1 MATASE
7 EALRAIFEQIRD
19 ERKTHANTATRIGDA
34 FLSLLSHLDNGTF
47 LKQGDTESTE
57 YILSVTGGASAS
69 LTKLFTLETVTEQG
83 EERVTLAT
91 PLAPFKELE
100 LRDYLQIGDARLR
113 WDSERQALYVIGK
126 DGRAPV
132 GFYSTGWISAK
143 GANDSE
149 GEGGGGGG
157 LSYSRL
163 DSWEGYSDEEKGGW
177 VLSAYLGVRLYRDI
191 ENLKNGVA
199 MSYAVQGTG
208 NAITDVTRDGSR
220 WVFTRGKTF
229 SELWHTH
236 TLSDIS
242 NLHSS
247 WDAILKVAPS
257 DYVTRWP
264 TAAEV
269 GALTQSAADSRYA
282 LKTVTISAGAGLTGG
297 GNLSANRTLSL
308 AAVGTAGT
316 YTKVTVD
323 AYGRVTAHASLSAA
337 DIPTLAISKISGLQA
352 ALDKKLE
359 ATAFTELFEK
369 VTLADGTTAIRAKFG
384 LYSDKWLSA
393 KGANPNQGEGGG
405 GISYSRLDTWEG
417 YSDEEKGGWVLSAY
431 LGVRLY
437 RDIEN
442 LKSGVAMSYAVQ
454 GTGNAITDVTRDGS
468 RWVFT
473 KGKTFSELWH
483 THTLSDIS
491 NLHSSWDAVLKA
503 QKPNWLTAVSL
514 STISD
519 LHANW
524 DAILKVAPSAYVTR
538 WPTAA
543 EVGAL
548 TQTTADG
555 RYALKTVTISAGAG
569 LTGGGNLSANR
580 TLSLAAVGTAGTYTK
595 VTVDAY
601 GRVTAHASLSAADI
615 PTLSISK
622 ISGLQAA
629 LDKKLEA
636 TAFTELFEKVTLS
649 DGTVAIRAKYGLYSD
664 KWLSAKGANPNQGEG
679 GGGISYSRLDT
690 WEGYSDEE
698 KGGWVLSA
706 YLGVRLHQDIE
717 NLKSGVAMSYAV
729 QGTGN
734 AITDVTRDGSRWV
747 FTKGKTFSELGH
759 THPLSDIS
767 DLNSSWDSLLKEAPS
782 AYITRWPSW
791 TEVKDKPSTFT
802 PSSHKHV
809 KADIT
814 DFPATW
820 AWSAISGKPTTF
832 TPSAHQHPLSDISD
846 LHSSW
851 DAVLKAAPFAGVSRW
866 PSWGEVTG
874 KPTSFTPS
882 SHTHAISQVSGLQ
895 AALDAKLPAA
905 TFEELFEKVT
915 LSTGE
920 TAIRAKLGLYS
931 DKWLS
936 AKGANP
942 NQGEGG
948 GFSYTRLDTW
958 EGYDSDTM
966 DGWVLSAK
974 LGYSLYND
982 VKSLKAGAA
991 VSFTI
996 QGTGNAITDISKDGT
1011 RLVFTRGTTFALAS
1025 HQHLLSDI
1033 SDLHSSWD
1041 AALKAQKPNWLTAV
1055 SLATI
1060 SDLHSSWD
1068 ALLKAAPSAYVTRWP
1083 TWSEVSGKPTTFTPA
1098 SHTHT
1103 ISQVSDLHASW
1114 DAILKAAPSGY
1125 VTRWP
1130 SIGEVTGKQSLA
1142 IKLNGGTTEG
1152 TNLFTYN
1159 GTAAKTVNITAASIG
1174 APTKTGSGA
1183 SGTWGISISGTAAL
1197 ATRLTPTEYGS
1208 GDLDALTHGSYA
1220 TRFFYAAG
1228 GNTTA
1233 NTPNGSDGFGLFVM
1247 RTAAGYTGQILMSP
1261 YGVLYTRYNGNN
1273 AWSAWRTVLDTDN
1286 YAATLDGRYLRTV
1299 SIATITD
1306 LHSSWDALLKAQKPT
1321 TLSGYGIT
1329 DGVTTPAYT
1338 GSGNVL
1344 TAAAVSGHTITF
1356 TKGITA
1362 ALASRKVNAGNGL
1375 TGGGTLTADITLN
1388 VASANAGISV
1398 NADSIQLNTVNA
1410 LTSTDTAKPLSA
1422 AQGKKIWDFVTDL
1435 FEKVNIGT
1443 SSAPVYAIRA
1453 KYGLFSDGFVSGK
1466 GANPSAGEGGGTA
1479 YNRLDTWEGYTDELA
1494 TWVLSAG
1501 LGYSLYNDVK
1511 NLKQGAAVSL
1521 VTTGSG
1527 NAVTDIAKSGTKLTV
1542 TKGLSFLTAHQNIF
1556 PLTIQGNGTSLGKY
1570 TPNSAAKTI
1579 NITPASIGA
1588 AASSHTH
1595 SQYLTSVSLAT
1606 ISDLH
1611 SSWDAVLKVQKPN
1624 WLTAVSLATISDL
1637 HSSWDALLKAAP
1649 SAYVTRWP
1657 TAAEVGALTQSTAD
1671 GRYVNITGDTMTG
1684 DLGIGNGRSSI
1695 DGSVPYCGSSG
1706 IGSKDLTELANYK
1719 TVLGA
1724 YTDKSGT
1731 WYALISV
1738 RHRNGFGDGNSYG
1751 LYLRSVL
1758 TAPGNL
1764 MWGKQYGS
1772 STWQAERVILDSAN
1786 YTSYTVTKTGG
1797 GASGTWGIGISGNAA
1812 TASKW
1817 AAKRT
1822 ISLTGAVT
1830 GSVSLDGSGNV
1841 SLATTYAAANISA
1854 LDSRYV
1860 NVSGDTMTGLLSLS
1874 SGSAHKGARVGNVYV
1889 NAIDRALIIQ
1899 NAKEI
1904 RFGQSDNWAYND
1916 WGGLTY
1922 DHSKKYLYLGIAD
1935 GTIFQQNA
1943 GALSGGSLLTPGIGN
1958 IFVGNNTSNKVW
1970 HAGND
1975 GSGSGLDADLLDGTH
1990 KSGLF
1995 TAFSANGNSTR
2006 ITIGGTTKDLTV
2018 PYAKNCDT
2026 LDGLHGSSFM
2036 ACNGLNGISLTGG
2049 NGNTDGYRLVIQK
2062 TMTGWRIN
2070 NLVFVV
2076 ASRHNGQGILSV
2088 AFHITADSPSS
2099 YGYSI
2104 RYFGANFAMSSPFRA
2119 FYNTSTHVFRLYWH
2133 YRDYTSTAINVLRV
2147 EGFPSPS
2154 NGTWYEAMP
2163 SDNGTELTIEYNNAD
2178 TLGGTSKGG
2187 LLTALSS
2194 SSGTNLSLTVG
2205 GTTKTVADLYATAA
2219 EKLLTARTINGTS
2232 FNGTANIVTSYWGTA
2247 RNIAIA
2253 SSNGGG
2259 AGAATSVNGSANVT
2273 LKLPATITAAL
2284 SGNAATASKLQT
2296 ARTLWGRSF
2305 DGSANVS
2312 GDLSGVGNISASGVF
2327 STSKATNTY
2336 LAGNQGQALV
2346 NSTASAGAYVM
2357 LHRGCSTN
2365 GYFTLGTY
2373 QDKYLLQYTAKST
2386 VTAGNNSVTKSLTL
2400 LNEAGNS
2407 TFPGTLYAKTGI
2419 YSDGYVSAKGQNTSS
2434 DMRLKDVLGSVTL
2447 PLERIAKAPAFEFR
2461 WRDGSG
2467 ESAGSSAQYWK
2478 EALPSAVKE
2487 RGGYLE
2493 MQYGNIALLSAI
2505 SIARETMRVDR
2516 EVTRLREECRRL
2528 RRRVARLEG
2537 AAGTRHLTAT

>member
-1 MATASE
+1 MEPTITIYSIAGEAIATAIVTQEAVIHEELMTSDYVKLSWSSATGETLPAGAYIEHDGERYSLLEPYTPQAESGGEYRYEPEFQSRVMAWGKQVLPLYTYEEDGKTVKTREMDWDFTGSPADAMYMVEQAIRNETGEEWKVELSDSLPATITLSSQSGSILSALNEIASE
-7 EALRAIFEQIRD
+7 CETEWWADKGSDTLYLSRCQRGEPVALTAGGNVGVPSVTEAKDGYYTRFYVFGSTRNVTQDSGSAATNSVVNKRLTLDPATYPGGYIDAREGLLPGEIFTAILTYDDIYPSSKLE
-19 ERKTHANTATRIGDA
+19 IGDVRA
-34 FLSLLSHLDNGTF
+34 RLKYRLDSSGEKIETGADDEGNPVYEQYAIWYFQIPGLDF
-47 LKQGDTESTE
+47 DPDTIIPQKT
-57 YILSVTGGASAS
+57 LSVHFESGQLAGRDFELAYHEKASQVKDAADVAAFQVKAGDYEIIIDESEGMILPGLAYIIPQDGDKATLYNIKMPAEYTASAQAELAERALKDIARRMADNRS
-69 LTKLFTLETVTEQG
+69 YEMDSNPVAFKEDGTVLSVGQAVSYAYLGVTLETRVLMVERHLDFPWQAAIRVGNELIKGNTQQLKEEVTQASQNIDVLKAFNELSVSLSNSYANAMREMQEG
-83 EERVTLAT
+83 FASIGNMWRVDPDRENTIYSDFNA
-91 PLAPFKELE
+91 
-100 LRDYLQIGDARLR
+100 
-113 WDSERQALYVIGK
+113 YVK
-126 DGRAPV
+126 
-132 GFYSTGWISAK
+132 GWLSAK
-143 GANDSE
+143 GANDSQ
-149 GEGGGGGG
+149 GEGGGGG
-157 LSYSRL
+157 L
-163 DSWEGYSDEEKGGW
+163 
-177 VLSAYLGVRLYRDI
+177 
-191 ENLKNGVA
+191 
-199 MSYAVQGTG
+199 
-208 NAITDVTRDGSR
+208 
-220 WVFTRGKTF
+220 
-229 SELWHTH
+229 
-236 TLSDIS
+236 
-242 NLHSS
+242 
-247 WDAILKVAPS
+247 
-257 DYVTRWP
+257 
-264 TAAEV
+264 
-269 GALTQSAADSRYA
+269 
-282 LKTVTISAGAGLTGG
+282 
-297 GNLSANRTLSL
+297 
-308 AAVGTAGT
+308 
-316 YTKVTVD
+316 
-323 AYGRVTAHASLSAA
+323 
-337 DIPTLAISKISGLQA
+337 
-352 ALDKKLE
+352 
-359 ATAFTELFEK
+359 
-369 VTLADGTTAIRAKFG
+369 
-384 LYSDKWLSA
+384 
-393 KGANPNQGEGGG
+393 
-405 GISYSRLDTWEG
+405 SYSRLDTWEG

-431 LGVRLY
+431 LGYRLY
-437 RDIEN
+437 RDIN
-442 LKSGVAMSYAVQ
+442 DLKSGVAMSYAVQ
-454 GTGNAITDVTRDGS
+454 GTGNAITDVTRDS
-468 RWVFT
+468 
-473 KGKTFSELWH
+473 
-483 THTLSDIS
+483 
-491 NLHSSWDAVLKA
+491 
-503 QKPNWLTAVSL
+503 
-514 STISD
+514 
-519 LHANW
+519 
-524 DAILKVAPSAYVTR
+524 
-538 WPTAA
+538 
-543 EVGAL
+543 
-548 TQTTADG
+548 
-555 RYALKTVTISAGAG
+555 
-569 LTGGGNLSANR
+569 
-580 TLSLAAVGTAGTYTK
+580 
-595 VTVDAY
+595 
-601 GRVTAHASLSAADI
+601 
-615 PTLSISK
+615 
-622 ISGLQAA
+622 
-629 LDKKLEA
+629 
-636 TAFTELFEKVTLS
+636 
-649 DGTVAIRAKYGLYSD
+649 
-664 KWLSAKGANPNQGEG
+664 
-679 GGGISYSRLDT
+679 
-690 WEGYSDEE
+690 
-698 KGGWVLSA
+698 
-706 YLGVRLHQDIE
+706 
-717 NLKSGVAMSYAV
+717 
-729 QGTGN
+729 
-734 AITDVTRDGSRWV
+734 SRWV

-759 THPLSDIS
+759 LHKLSDIS

-832 TPSAHQHPLSDISD
+832 TPSAHQHPLSDLSD

-851 DAVLKAAPFAGVSRW
+851 DAILKAAPFAGVSRW

-895 AALDAKLPAA
+895 AALEAKLPAA
-905 TFEELFEKVT
+905 TFDELFEKVT
-915 LSTGE
+915 LESGE

-931 DKWLS
+931 DKWVS

-948 GFSYTRLDTW
+948 GFAYTRLDTW

-996 QGTGNAITDISKDGT
+996 EGTGNAITDVSKSGT
-1011 RLVFTRGTTFALAS
+1011 QLVFTRGTTFALSS
-1025 HQHLLSDI
+1025 HQHPLSNI
-1033 SDLHSSWD
+1033 SDLNSGWD
-1041 AALKAQKPNWLTAV
+1041 
-1055 SLATI
+1055 S
-1060 SDLHSSWD
+1060 
-1068 ALLKAAPSAYVTRWP
+1068 LLKTAPSSYVTRWP
-1083 TWSEVSGKPTTFTPA
+1083 SWGEVTGKPTTFTPA

-1103 ISQVSDLHASW
+1103 ISQVSDLHSSW
-1114 DAILKAAPSGY
+1114 DTLLKAAPSAY

-1142 IKLNGGTTEG
+1142 IKLNGGGTEG

-1159 GTAAKTVNITAASIG
+1159 GTAAKTINITASAVG

-1208 GDLDALTHGSYA
+1208 GDLDALTHGRYA

-1233 NTPNGSDGFGLFVM
+1233 NTPNGGDGFGLFVM
-1247 RTAAGYTGQILMSP
+1247 RTASGYTGQILMSP

-1329 DGVTTPAYT
+1329 NGVTTPAYT

-1344 TAAAVSGHTITF
+1344 TAATVSGHTITF

-1388 VASANAGISV
+1388 VASANAGITV
-1398 NADSIQLNTVNA
+1398 NADNIQLNTINA
-1410 LTSTDTAKPLSA
+1410 LTSADTVKPLSA

-1453 KYGLFSDGFVSGK
+1453 KYGLFSDEFLSAK
-1466 GANPSAGEGGGTA
+1466 GANDSEGEGGGTA
-1479 YNRLDTWEGYTDELA
+1479 YNRLDTWEGYTDALA

-1501 LGYSLYNDVK
+1501 LGHSLYNDVQS
-1511 NLKQGAAVSL
+1511 LKAGAAVSL
-1521 VTTGSG
+1521 TTQGSG

-1542 TKGLSFLTAHQNIF
+1542 TKGLTFLTAHQALHA
-1556 PLTIQGNGTSLGKY
+1556 LTIQGNGTTIGTY
-1570 TPNSAAKTI
+1570 TPNAAKTI
-1579 NITPASIGA
+1579 NITPAAIGA
-1588 AASSHTH
+1588 ATSGHTH

-1611 SSWDAVLKVQKPN
+1611 SSWDAVLKAQKPN
-1624 WLTAVSLATISDL
+1624 WLTSVSLATISDL
-1637 HSSWDALLKAAP
+1637 HANWDALLKAAP

-1706 IGSKDLTELANYK
+1706 IVSKDLTELANYK

-1738 RHRNGFGDGNSYG
+1738 RHRNGLGDGNNYG

-1758 TAPGNL
+1758 TASGNL

-1772 STWQAERVILDSAN
+1772 SSWQAERVLLDSAN

-1797 GASGTWGIGISGNAA
+1797 GASGTWGIGVSGNAA

-1817 AAKRT
+1817 QTKRT

-1874 SGSAHKGARVGNVYV
+1874 SGSNHKGAKVGNVYV

-1990 KSGLF
+1990 KNGLF

-2006 ITIGGTTKDLTV
+2006 ITIGGVTKDLTV

-2049 NGNTDGYRLVIQK
+2049 NGNTEGYRLVIQK
-2062 TMTGWRIN
+2062 TMTAWSIN

-2104 RYFGANFAMSSPFRA
+2104 RYFGANLALNAPFRA

-2133 YRDYTSTAINVLRV
+2133 YRDYTSCGINVLRV

-2154 NGTWYEAMP
+2154 NGTWYETLP

-2178 TLGGTSKGG
+2178 TIGGTSKGG

-2247 RNIAIA
+2247 RNLCIQDATA
-2253 SSNGGG
+2253 
-2259 AGAATSVNGSANVT
+2259 AHTGAAVSVNGSANAY

-2284 SGNAATASKLQT
+2284 SGNASTASKWLTARTISLGSYLSGSVSLDGSANVTLNANVLGLTSQGRKTAISGTTMPSDGLRMYEVYNNGYPCSYGNLISVKGGGAGELLLEWTGSDTTGHVRYRSKRDNGSNGWTAWGTLAFTTDNVASASKAAQLTT
-2296 ARTLWGRSF
+2296 ARTLWGQSF
-2305 DGSANVS
+2305 NGTANVS
-2312 GDLSGVGNISASGVF
+2312 GDMTGVGGITATGEIKSSSVNAFRLSAGSYGTILRNSDNNFYILVTNSGQAASGSF
-2327 STSKATNTY
+2327 NSLRPFYINLST
-2336 LAGNQGQALV
+2336 GNVVMQHRLTV
-2346 NSTASAGAYVM
+2346 NGVIE
-2357 LHRGCSTN
+2357 N
-2365 GYFTLGTY
+2365 G
-2373 QDKYLLQYTAKST
+2373 
-2386 VTAGNNSVTKSLTL
+2386 
-2400 LNEAGNS
+2400 
-2407 TFPGTLYAKTGI
+2407 TGI
-2419 YSDGYVSAKGQNTSS
+2419 FSNGYVSAKGQNTSS
-2434 DMRLKDVLGSVTL
+2434 DMRLKRVLGDVSL

-2467 ESAGSSAQYWK
+2467 ESAGSSAQYWRD
-2478 EALPSAVKE
+2478 ALPAAVRE

-2493 MQYGNIALLSAI
+2493 MQYGNIALISAI
-2505 SIARETMRVDR
+2505 SIARETLRLATRVSDHERRIR
-2516 EVTRLREECRRL
+2516 ELEAENRRL
-2528 RRRVARLEG
+2528 RAIL
-2537 AAGTRHLTAT
+2537 AA

>member
-34 FLSLLSHLDNGTF
+34 FLALLSHLDNGTF

-126 DGRAPV
+126 DGSTPV

-143 GANDSE
+143 GAND
-149 GEGGGGGG
+149 GE
-157 LSYSRL
+157 
-163 DSWEGYSDEEKGGW
+163 
-177 VLSAYLGVRLYRDI
+177 
-191 ENLKNGVA
+191 
-199 MSYAVQGTG
+199 
-208 NAITDVTRDGSR
+208 
-220 WVFTRGKTF
+220 
-229 SELWHTH
+229 
-236 TLSDIS
+236 
-242 NLHSS
+242 
-247 WDAILKVAPS
+247 
-257 DYVTRWP
+257 
-264 TAAEV
+264 
-269 GALTQSAADSRYA
+269 
-282 LKTVTISAGAGLTGG
+282 
-297 GNLSANRTLSL
+297 
-308 AAVGTAGT
+308 
-316 YTKVTVD
+316 
-323 AYGRVTAHASLSAA
+323 
-337 DIPTLAISKISGLQA
+337 
-352 ALDKKLE
+352 
-359 ATAFTELFEK
+359 
-369 VTLADGTTAIRAKFG
+369 
-384 LYSDKWLSA
+384 
-393 KGANPNQGEGGG
+393 
-405 GISYSRLDTWEG
+405 
-417 YSDEEKGGWVLSAY
+417 
-431 LGVRLY
+431 
-437 RDIEN
+437 
-442 LKSGVAMSYAVQ
+442 
-454 GTGNAITDVTRDGS
+454 
-468 RWVFT
+468 
-473 KGKTFSELWH
+473 
-483 THTLSDIS
+483 
-491 NLHSSWDAVLKA
+491 
-503 QKPNWLTAVSL
+503 
-514 STISD
+514 
-519 LHANW
+519 
-524 DAILKVAPSAYVTR
+524 
-538 WPTAA
+538 
-543 EVGAL
+543 
-548 TQTTADG
+548 
-555 RYALKTVTISAGAG
+555 
-569 LTGGGNLSANR
+569 
-580 TLSLAAVGTAGTYTK
+580 
-595 VTVDAY
+595 
-601 GRVTAHASLSAADI
+601 
-615 PTLSISK
+615 
-622 ISGLQAA
+622 
-629 LDKKLEA
+629 
-636 TAFTELFEKVTLS
+636 
-649 DGTVAIRAKYGLYSD
+649 
-664 KWLSAKGANPNQGEG
+664 GEG

-717 NLKSGVAMSYAV
+717 NLKNGVAMSYAV
-729 QGTGN
+729 TGTGN

-759 THPLSDIS
+759 THKLSDIS

-832 TPSAHQHPLSDISD
+832 TPSAHQHPLSDLSD

-851 DAVLKAAPFAGVSRW
+851 DAILKAAPFAGVSRW

-895 AALDAKLPAA
+895 SALDAKLPAA

-958 EGYDSDTM
+958 EGYDSATM

-996 QGTGNAITDISKDGT
+996 EGTGNAITDISKDGT
-1011 RLVFTRGTTFALAS
+1011 RLVFTRGTTFALSS
-1025 HQHLLSDI
+1025 HQHLLSNI

-1041 AALKAQKPNWLTAV
+1041 AVLKAQKPNWLTSVSLATISDLHSNWDALLKAAPSAYVTRWPSFSEVTSKPTTLGGYGITDAALKDHTHSQYLTGITKSMVEAVLTGNITSHTHSQYLTSHQAIYALSVKAGSTSVLSYSPKTAAASLTLKAGTNVSLSADATNHAVTINSTYTYTHPSATATTIAAATGRVLSAITVNGLGHVTSVAAKTLAAADIPTLAISKISGLQGSLDSKLAKATFDDLFEKVTLSDGTVAIHAKYGFYSDGFVSGKGANPSAGEGGGTAYNRLDTWDGYSDALAGWVLSAGLGYSLYNDVKNLKQGAAV

-1083 TWSEVSGKPTTFTPA
+1083 NFSEVGSKPTTLA
-1098 SHTHT
+1098 
-1103 ISQVSDLHASW
+1103 
-1114 DAILKAAPSGY
+1114 GY
-1125 VTRWP
+1125 
-1130 SIGEVTGKQSLA
+1130 G
-1142 IKLNGGTTEG
+1142 
-1152 TNLFTYN
+1152 
-1159 GTAAKTVNITAASIG
+1159 ITD

-1183 SGTWGISISGTAAL
+1183 SGTWGISISGSAAL
-1197 ATRLTPTEYGS
+1197 AGFLNKNTAFNYS
-1208 GDLDALTHGSYA
+1208 GQAGLQYYDAEMQS
-1220 TRFFYAAG
+1220 
-1228 GNTTA
+1228 TA
-1233 NTPNGSDGFGLFVM
+1233 NG
-1247 RTAAGYTGQILMSP
+1247 
-1261 YGVLYTRYNGNN
+1261 N
-1273 AWSAWRTVLDTDN
+1273 AWSGPSKGWHQILHMPLSVANYFTEIALPVNDVNGLAWRQ
-1286 YAATLDGRYLRTV
+1286 R
-1299 SIATITD
+1299 
-1306 LHSSWDALLKAQKPT
+1306 
-1321 TLSGYGIT
+1321 
-1329 DGVTTPAYT
+1329 
-1338 GSGNVL
+1338 
-1344 TAAAVSGHTITF
+1344 
-1356 TKGITA
+1356 
-1362 ALASRKVNAGNGL
+1362 
-1375 TGGGTLTADITLN
+1375 
-1388 VASANAGISV
+1388 
-1398 NADSIQLNTVNA
+1398 
-1410 LTSTDTAKPLSA
+1410 
-1422 AQGKKIWDFVTDL
+1422 
-1435 FEKVNIGT
+1435 
-1443 SSAPVYAIRA
+1443 
-1453 KYGLFSDGFVSGK
+1453 
-1466 GANPSAGEGGGTA
+1466 
-1479 YNRLDTWEGYTDELA
+1479 
-1494 TWVLSAG
+1494 
-1501 LGYSLYNDVK
+1501 
-1511 NLKQGAAVSL
+1511 
-1521 VTTGSG
+1521 
-1527 NAVTDIAKSGTKLTV
+1527 
-1542 TKGLSFLTAHQNIF
+1542 
-1556 PLTIQGNGTSLGKY
+1556 
-1570 TPNSAAKTI
+1570 
-1579 NITPASIGA
+1579 
-1588 AASSHTH
+1588 
-1595 SQYLTSVSLAT
+1595 
-1606 ISDLH
+1606 
-1611 SSWDAVLKVQKPN
+1611 
-1624 WLTAVSLATISDL
+1624 
-1637 HSSWDALLKAAP
+1637 
-1649 SAYVTRWP
+1649 
-1657 TAAEVGALTQSTAD
+1657 
-1671 GRYVNITGDTMTG
+1671 
-1684 DLGIGNGRSSI
+1684 RS
-1695 DGSVPYCGSSG
+1695 
-1706 IGSKDLTELANYK
+1706 
-1719 TVLGA
+1719 
-1724 YTDKSGT
+1724 
-1731 WYALISV
+1731 
-1738 RHRNGFGDGNSYG
+1738 NSY
-1751 LYLRSVL
+1751 
-1758 TAPGNL
+1758 
-1764 MWGKQYGS
+1764 YG
-1772 STWQAERVILDSAN
+1772 WYRLLDSAN

-1860 NVSGDTMTGLLSLS
+1860 NVSGDTMTGTLTLSTNGTGAYNQGLRINRTALGNWATLTIGNVGTAT
-1874 SGSAHKGARVGNVYV
+1874 SGSSANTWLIGTPRNSNSLVFNLNAASESVGLCLKGHGNT
-1889 NAIDRALIIQ
+1889 DM
-1899 NAKEI
+1899 K
-1904 RFGQSDNWAYND
+1904 W
-1916 WGGLTY
+1916 
-1922 DHSKKYLYLGIAD
+1922 
-1935 GTIFQQNA
+1935 
-1943 GALSGGSLLTPGIGN
+1943 
-1958 IFVGNNTSNKVW
+1958 NNQTVW

-1975 GSGSGLDADLLDGTH
+1975 GSGSGLDADTLDGTH

-2006 ITIGGTTKDLTV
+2006 LTIGGVTKDLTV

-2049 NGNTDGYRLVIQK
+2049 NGNTEGYRLVIQK
-2062 TMTGWRIN
+2062 TMTGWSIN
-2070 NLVFVV
+2070 NLVLVV

-2099 YGYSI
+2099 YSYSI
-2104 RYFGANFAMSSPFRA
+2104 RYFGANLALMTPFRA

-2133 YRDYTSTAINVLRV
+2133 YRDCTSTAINVLRV

-2178 TLGGTSKGG
+2178 TIGGTSKGG
-2187 LLTALSS
+2187 LLTSLSS

-2247 RNIAIA
+2247 RNISIA

-2259 AGAATSVNGSANVT
+2259 AGSAVSVNGSGNVT

-2284 SGNAATASKLQT
+2284 SGNASSASKLQT

-2312 GDLSGVGNISASGVF
+2312 GDLSGVGSISASGVF

-2407 TFPGTLYAKTGI
+2407 IFPGTLHASGGI
-2419 YSDGYVSAKGQNTSS
+2419 YSDQYVSAKGQNTSS
-2434 DMRLKDVLGSVTL
+2434 DMRLKRVLGDVSL
-2447 PLERIAKAPAFEFR
+2447 PLERIAKAPSFEFR

-2478 EALPSAVKE
+2478 EALPSAVRE

-2516 EVTRLREECRRL
+2516 EVARLREECRRL
-2528 RRRVARLEG
+2528 RRRVARLEE

>member
-126 DGRAPV
+126 DGSTPV

-143 GANDSE
+143 GANDSQ
-149 GEGGGGGG
+149 GDGGGGGG

-163 DSWEGYSDEEKGGW
+163 DSWEGYTDEEKGGW

-199 MSYAVQGTG
+199 MSYAVT
-208 NAITDVTRDGSR
+208 
-220 WVFTRGKTF
+220 
-229 SELWHTH
+229 
-236 TLSDIS
+236 
-242 NLHSS
+242 
-247 WDAILKVAPS
+247 
-257 DYVTRWP
+257 
-264 TAAEV
+264 
-269 GALTQSAADSRYA
+269 
-282 LKTVTISAGAGLTGG
+282 
-297 GNLSANRTLSL
+297 
-308 AAVGTAGT
+308 
-316 YTKVTVD
+316 
-323 AYGRVTAHASLSAA
+323 
-337 DIPTLAISKISGLQA
+337 
-352 ALDKKLE
+352 
-359 ATAFTELFEK
+359 
-369 VTLADGTTAIRAKFG
+369 
-384 LYSDKWLSA
+384 
-393 KGANPNQGEGGG
+393 
-405 GISYSRLDTWEG
+405 
-417 YSDEEKGGWVLSAY
+417 
-431 LGVRLY
+431 
-437 RDIEN
+437 
-442 LKSGVAMSYAVQ
+442 

-491 NLHSSWDAVLKA
+491 NLHSSWDA
-503 QKPNWLTAVSL
+503 
-514 STISD
+514 
-519 LHANW
+519 
-524 DAILKVAPSAYVTR
+524 ILKVAPSAYVTR

-548 TQTTADG
+548 TQSAADS
-555 RYALKTVTISAGAG
+555 RYAMKTVTISAGAG

-629 LDKKLEA
+629 LDKKLPAA
-636 TAFTELFEKVTLS
+636 TFDELFEKVTLS
-649 DGTVAIRAKYGLYSD
+649 TGETAIRAKLGLYSD
-664 KWLSAKGANPNQGEG
+664 KWVSAKGANPNQGEG
-679 GGGISYSRLDT
+679 GGFAYTRLDT
-690 WEGYSDEE
+690 WEGYDSATMD
-698 KGGWVLSA
+698 GWVLSA
-706 YLGVRLHQDIE
+706 KLGVRLHQDIE
-717 NLKSGVAMSYAV
+717 NLKNGVAMSYAV
-729 QGTGN
+729 TGTGN

-747 FTKGKTFSELGH
+747 FTKGKTFSELWH
-759 THPLSDIS
+759 THTLSDIS
-767 DLNSSWDSLLKEAPS
+767 N
-782 AYITRWPSW
+782 
-791 TEVKDKPSTFT
+791 
-802 PSSHKHV
+802 
-809 KADIT
+809 
-814 DFPATW
+814 
-820 AWSAISGKPTTF
+820 
-832 TPSAHQHPLSDISD
+832 

-851 DAVLKAAPFAGVSRW
+851 DAILKVAPSAYVTRW
-866 PSWGEVTG
+866 PTAAEVGALTQSAADSRYAMKTVTISAGAGLTG
-874 KPTSFTPS
+874 GGNLSANRTLSLAAVGTAGTYTKVTVDAYGRVTAHASLSAADIPTLS
-882 SHTHAISQVSGLQ
+882 ISKISGLQ
-895 AALDAKLPAA
+895 AALDKKLPAA
-905 TFEELFEKVT
+905 TFDELFEKVT

-931 DKWLS
+931 DKWVS

-948 GFSYTRLDTW
+948 GFAYTRLDTW
-958 EGYDSDTM
+958 EGYDSATM

-991 VSFTI
+991 VSFTVE
-996 QGTGNAITDISKDGT
+996 GSGNAITDISKNGT
-1011 RLVFTRGTTFALAS
+1011 RLVFTRGTTFALSS
-1025 HQHLLSDI
+1025 HQHPLSDI

-1041 AALKAQKPNWLTAV
+1041 
-1055 SLATI
+1055 S
-1060 SDLHSSWD
+1060 
-1068 ALLKAAPSAYVTRWP
+1068 LLKAAPSSYVTRWP
-1083 TWSEVSGKPTTFTPA
+1083 TWSEVSGKPSTFTPA

-1142 IKLNGGTTEG
+1142 IKLNGGGTEG

-1159 GTAAKTVNITAASIG
+1159 GTAAKTVNITAAAIG
-1174 APTKTGSGA
+1174 AAASSHSHAYLPLSGGTLTGNLAFSNSGTTTRSILFTMGDNDHGRIACGATGTNGGWLEIATADDGEEPIYVRQYSGVFTTVKRTLTLLDA
-1183 SGTWGISISGTAAL
+1183 SGNSSFPGTVTA
-1197 ATRLTPTEYGS
+1197 PT
-1208 GDLDALTHGSYA
+1208 L
-1220 TRFFYAAG
+1220 
-1228 GNTTA
+1228 
-1233 NTPNGSDGFGLFVM
+1233 
-1247 RTAAGYTGQILMSP
+1247 
-1261 YGVLYTRYNGNN
+1261 NGNL
-1273 AWSAWRTVLDTDN
+1273 AWS
-1286 YAATLDGRYLRTV
+1286 Y
-1299 SIATITD
+1299 ITG
-1306 LHSSWDALLKAQKPT
+1306 KPT
-1321 TLSGYGIT
+1321 TLAGYGIT

-1344 TAAAVSGHTITF
+1344 TAATVSGHTITF
-1356 TKGITA
+1356 TKGLTA
-1362 ALASRKVNAGNGL
+1362 AMASRKVNAGNGL
-1375 TGGGTLTADITLN
+1375 TGGGTLTADITLS

-1398 NADSIQLNTVNA
+1398 NADSIQLNTINA
-1410 LTSTDTAKPLSA
+1410 LTSTDTVKPLSA

-1453 KYGLFSDGFVSGK
+1453 KYGFYSDGFVSGK

-1521 VTTGSG
+1521 TTQGSG

-1556 PLTIQGNGTSLGKY
+1556 PLTIQGNGTAIDKY

-1579 NITPASIGA
+1579 NITPAAIGA

-1611 SSWDAVLKVQKPN
+1611 SSWDAVLKAQKPA
-1624 WLTAVSLATISDL
+1624 WLTSHQAIYALTLLGTGSTIATYNPKSAAATINL
-1637 HSSWDALLKAAP
+1637 
-1649 SAYVTRWP
+1649 SAETLRMARGNVPPQTGR
-1657 TAAEVGALTQSTAD
+1657 TQNYGWLYSYNCAGET
-1671 GRYVNITGDTMTG
+1671 TGDRPATYM
-1684 DLGIGNGRSSI
+1684 
-1695 DGSVPYCGSSG
+1695 SV
-1706 IGSKDLTELANYK
+1706 
-1719 TVLGA
+1719 V
-1724 YTDKSGT
+1724 
-1731 WYALISV
+1731 
-1738 RHRNGFGDGNSYG
+1738 GFGRGTGGTVEIGGGWVYSMG
-1751 LYLRSVL
+1751 LWYRALRDYEDDWYSWRKL
-1758 TAPGNL
+1758 
-1764 MWGKQYGS
+1764 
-1772 STWQAERVILDSAN
+1772 LDSVT
-1786 YTSYTVTKTGG
+1786 YTEYTVTKTGG

-1860 NVSGDTMTGLLSLS
+1860 NVSGDTMTGTLTLSTNGTGAYNQGLRINRTALGNWATLTIGNVGTAT
-1874 SGSAHKGARVGNVYV
+1874 SGSSANTW
-1889 NAIDRALIIQ
+1889 LI
-1899 NAKEI
+1899 
-1904 RFGQSDNWAYND
+1904 G
-1916 WGGLTY
+1916 
-1922 DHSKKYLYLGIAD
+1922 
-1935 GTIFQQNA
+1935 
-1943 GALSGGSLLTPGIGN
+1943 TPGNSNSLVFNLNAASESVGLCLKGHGN
-1958 IFVGNNTSNKVW
+1958 TDMKWNNQTVW

-1975 GSGSGLDADLLDGTH
+1975 GSGSGLDADTLDGTH

-2006 ITIGGTTKDLTV
+2006 ITIGGVTKDLTV
-2018 PYAKNCDT
+2018 PYASNADK
-2026 LDGLHGSSFM
+2026 LDGLQATSFM
-2036 ACNGLNGISLTGG
+2036 RCDGANGIALTGG

-2062 TMTGWRIN
+2062 TMTGWSIN

-2088 AFHITADSPSS
+2088 AFHITANSPSS

-2104 RYFGANFAMSSPFRA
+2104 RYFGANFALDAPFRA

-2178 TLGGTSKGG
+2178 TIGGTSKGG

-2247 RNIAIA
+2247 RNMYIQDATA
-2253 SSNGGG
+2253 
-2259 AGAATSVNGSANVT
+2259 AHTGAAVSVNGSANAY
-2273 LKLPATITAAL
+2273 LRLPATITAAL
-2284 SGNAATASKLQT
+2284 LHAT
-2296 ARTLWGRSF
+2296 
-2305 DGSANVS
+2305 
-2312 GDLSGVGNISASGVF
+2312 
-2327 STSKATNTY
+2327 
-2336 LAGNQGQALV
+2336 
-2346 NSTASAGAYVM
+2346 
-2357 LHRGCSTN
+2357 
-2365 GYFTLGTY
+2365 
-2373 QDKYLLQYTAKST
+2373 
-2386 VTAGNNSVTKSLTL
+2386 
-2400 LNEAGNS
+2400 
-2407 TFPGTLYAKTGI
+2407 TGI

-2434 DMRLKDVLGSVTL
+2434 DMRLKQVLGDVSL
-2447 PLERIAKAPAFEFR
+2447 PLERIAKAPSFNFR

-2493 MQYGNIALLSAI
+2493 MQYGNIALISAI

-2516 EVTRLREECRRL
+2516 EVARLREECRRL
-2528 RRRVARLEG
+2528 RRRVARLEEG
-2537 AAGTRHLTAT
+2537 RNTGSVA

>member
-126 DGRAPV
+126 DGSTPV

-143 GANDSE
+143 GANDSQ
-149 GEGGGGGG
+149 GDGGGGGG

-163 DSWEGYSDEEKGGW
+163 DSWEGYTDEEKGGW

-220 WVFTRGKTF
+220 WVFTKGKTFSELWHTHTLSDISNLHSSWDAILKVAPSDYVTRWPTAAEVGALTQTTADGRYALKTVTISAGAGLTGGGNLSANRTLSLAAVGTAGTYTKVAVDAYGRVTAHASLSAADIPTLSISKISGLQAALDKKLEATAFTELFEKVTLSTGETAIRAKFGLYSDKWLSAKGANPNQGEGGGGISYSRLDTWEGYTDEEKGGWVLSAYLGVRLHQDIENLKNGVAMSYAVTGTGNAITDVTRDGSRWVFTKGKTF

-316 YTKVTVD
+316 YTKVAVD

-337 DIPTLAISKISGLQA
+337 DIPSLSISKISGLQA
-352 ALDKKLE
+352 ALDAKLPA
-359 ATAFTELFEK
+359 ATFEELFEK
-369 VTLADGTTAIRAKFG
+369 VTLSTGETAIRAKLG

-405 GISYSRLDTWEG
+405 GISYSRLDSWEG

-431 LGVRLY
+431 LGVRLHQ
-437 RDIEN
+437 DIEN
-442 LKSGVAMSYAVQ
+442 LKSGVAMSYAVT

-514 STISD
+514 ATISD
-519 LHANW
+519 LHSNW

-548 TQTTADG
+548 TQATADS
-555 RYALKTVTISAGAG
+555 RYAMKTVTISAGAG

-595 VTVDAY
+595 VAVDAY

-615 PTLSISK
+615 PSLSISK
-622 ISGLQAA
+622 I
-629 LDKKLEA
+629 
-636 TAFTELFEKVTLS
+636 
-649 DGTVAIRAKYGLYSD
+649 
-664 KWLSAKGANPNQGEG
+664 
-679 GGGISYSRLDT
+679 
-690 WEGYSDEE
+690 
-698 KGGWVLSA
+698 
-706 YLGVRLHQDIE
+706 
-717 NLKSGVAMSYAV
+717 
-729 QGTGN
+729 
-734 AITDVTRDGSRWV
+734 
-747 FTKGKTFSELGH
+747 
-759 THPLSDIS
+759 
-767 DLNSSWDSLLKEAPS
+767 
-782 AYITRWPSW
+782 
-791 TEVKDKPSTFT
+791 
-802 PSSHKHV
+802 
-809 KADIT
+809 
-814 DFPATW
+814 
-820 AWSAISGKPTTF
+820 
-832 TPSAHQHPLSDISD
+832 
-846 LHSSW
+846 
-851 DAVLKAAPFAGVSRW
+851 
-866 PSWGEVTG
+866 
-874 KPTSFTPS
+874 
-882 SHTHAISQVSGLQ
+882 SGLQ

-948 GFSYTRLDTW
+948 GFAYTRLDTW
-958 EGYDSDTM
+958 EGYDSATM

-996 QGTGNAITDISKDGT
+996 QGTGNAITDVSKSGT
-1011 RLVFTRGTTFALAS
+1011 ALVFTRGTTFALSS
-1025 HQHLLSDI
+1025 HSHPLSNI
-1033 SDLHSSWD
+1033 SDLNSGWD
-1041 AALKAQKPNWLTAV
+1041 
-1055 SLATI
+1055 S
-1060 SDLHSSWD
+1060 
-1068 ALLKAAPSAYVTRWP
+1068 LLKTAPSSYVTRWP
-1083 TWSEVSGKPTTFTPA
+1083 SWSEVSGKPTTFTPA

-1130 SIGEVTGKQSLA
+1130 SISEVTGKQSLA
-1142 IKLNGGTTEG
+1142 IKLNGGGTEG

-1159 GTAAKTVNITAASIG
+1159 GTAAKTVNITAAAIG
-1174 APTKTGSGA
+1174 AAASSHSHAYLPLSGGTLTGNLGFSNSGTTTRSILFTMGDNDHGRIACGATVTNGGWLEIATADDGEEPIYVRQYSGVFTTVKRTLTLLDA
-1183 SGTWGISISGTAAL
+1183 SGNSSFPGTVTAQTL
-1197 ATRLTPTEYGS
+1197 K
-1208 GDLDALTHGSYA
+1208 
-1220 TRFFYAAG
+1220 
-1228 GNTTA
+1228 GN
-1233 NTPNGSDGFGLFVM
+1233 L
-1247 RTAAGYTGQILMSP
+1247 
-1261 YGVLYTRYNGNN
+1261 
-1273 AWSAWRTVLDTDN
+1273 AWS
-1286 YAATLDGRYLRTV
+1286 Y
-1299 SIATITD
+1299 ITG
-1306 LHSSWDALLKAQKPT
+1306 KPT

-1388 VASANAGISV
+1388 VASANAGITV
-1398 NADSIQLNTVNA
+1398 NADNIQLNTVNA
-1410 LTSTDTAKPLSA
+1410 LTSTDTVKPLSA

-1443 SSAPVYAIRA
+1443 SSAPVYAIHA
-1453 KYGLFSDGFVSGK
+1453 KYGFYSDGFVSGK

-1511 NLKQGAAVSL
+1511 SLKQGAAVSL
-1521 VTTGSG
+1521 TTQGSG

-1556 PLTIQGNGTSLGKY
+1556 PLTIQGNGTAIDKY

-1579 NITPASIGA
+1579 NITPAAIGA
-1588 AASSHTH
+1588 ATSGHTH

-1611 SSWDAVLKVQKPN
+1611 SSWDAVLKAQKPN
-1624 WLTAVSLATISDL
+1624 WLTSVSLATISDL

-1671 GRYVNITGDTMTG
+1671 GRYVNISGDTMTG

-1738 RHRNGFGDGNSYG
+1738 RHRNGLGDGNSYG

-1758 TAPGNL
+1758 TASGNL

-1817 AAKRT
+1817 QTKRT

-1874 SGSAHKGARVGNVYV
+1874 SGSTHKGARVGNVYV

-2006 ITIGGTTKDLTV
+2006 LTIGGVTKDLTV

-2049 NGNTDGYRLVIQK
+2049 NGNTAGYRLVIQK
-2062 TMTGWRIN
+2062 TMTAWSIN

-2104 RYFGANFAMSSPFRA
+2104 RYFGANLALGSPFRA

-2178 TLGGTSKGG
+2178 TIGGTAKGG

-2205 GTTKTVADLYATAA
+2205 GTTKTVADLYATTA

-2284 SGNAATASKLQT
+2284 SGNASTASKLQT

-2327 STSKATNTY
+2327 STSKITGTH

-2365 GYFTLGTY
+2365 GYFTLGTWGQRY
-2373 QDKYLLQYTAKST
+2373 CLFYTARSV
-2386 VTAGNNSVTKSLTL
+2386 VTAGSNNYTKMLTL
-2400 LNEAGNS
+2400 LDEGGNT
-2407 TFPGTLYAKTGI
+2407 TFPGTVNAALLYATTGI
-2419 YSDGYVSAKGQNTSS
+2419 YSNGYVSAKGQNTSS
-2434 DMRLKDVLGSVTL
+2434 DMRLKRVLGDVSL
-2447 PLERIAKAPAFEFR
+2447 PLERIANAPSFEFR
-2461 WRDGSG
+2461 WKDGSG

-2493 MQYGNIALLSAI
+2493 MQYGNIALISAI

-2537 AAGTRHLTAT
+2537 AAWTRHLSRT

>member
-126 DGRAPV
+126 DGSTPV

-143 GANDSE
+143 GANPNQ
-149 GEGGGGGG
+149 GEGGGGGV
-157 LSYSRL
+157 SYSRL
-163 DSWEGYSDEEKGGW
+163 DTWEGYSDEEKGGW
-177 VLSAYLGVRLYRDI
+177 VLSAYLGVRLHQDI

-199 MSYAVQGTG
+199 MSYAVTGTG

-220 WVFTRGKTF
+220 WVFTKGKTF

-247 WDAILKVAPS
+247 WDALLKAAPS
-257 DYVTRWP
+257 AYVTRWP

-269 GALTQSAADSRYA
+269 GALTQTTADSRYA

-337 DIPTLAISKISGLQA
+337 DIPSLSISKISGLQA

-369 VTLADGTTAIRAKFG
+369 VTLADGTTAIRAKYG
-384 LYSDKWLSA
+384 LFSDSFLSA

-405 GISYSRLDTWEG
+405 G
-417 YSDEEKGGWVLSAY
+417 
-431 LGVRLY
+431 GV
-437 RDIEN
+437 
-442 LKSGVAMSYAVQ
+442 
-454 GTGNAITDVTRDGS
+454 
-468 RWVFT
+468 
-473 KGKTFSELWH
+473 
-483 THTLSDIS
+483 
-491 NLHSSWDAVLKA
+491 
-503 QKPNWLTAVSL
+503 
-514 STISD
+514 
-519 LHANW
+519 
-524 DAILKVAPSAYVTR
+524 
-538 WPTAA
+538 
-543 EVGAL
+543 
-548 TQTTADG
+548 
-555 RYALKTVTISAGAG
+555 
-569 LTGGGNLSANR
+569 
-580 TLSLAAVGTAGTYTK
+580 
-595 VTVDAY
+595 
-601 GRVTAHASLSAADI
+601 
-615 PTLSISK
+615 
-622 ISGLQAA
+622 
-629 LDKKLEA
+629 
-636 TAFTELFEKVTLS
+636 
-649 DGTVAIRAKYGLYSD
+649 
-664 KWLSAKGANPNQGEG
+664 
-679 GGGISYSRLDT
+679 SYSRLDT

-717 NLKSGVAMSYAV
+717 NLKNGVAMSYAV
-729 QGTGN
+729 TGTGN

-832 TPSAHQHPLSDISD
+832 TPSAHQHPLSDLSD

-851 DAVLKAAPFAGVSRW
+851 DAILKAAPFAGVSRW

-931 DKWLS
+931 DKWVS

-948 GFSYTRLDTW
+948 GFAYTRLDTW

-996 QGTGNAITDISKDGT
+996 EGTGNAITDISKDGT
-1011 RLVFTRGTTFALAS
+1011 RLVFTRGTTFALSS
-1025 HQHLLSDI
+1025 HQHPLSNI
-1033 SDLHSSWD
+1033 SDLNSGWD
-1041 AALKAQKPNWLTAV
+1041 
-1055 SLATI
+1055 S
-1060 SDLHSSWD
+1060 
-1068 ALLKAAPSAYVTRWP
+1068 LLKAAPSSYVTRWP
-1083 TWSEVSGKPTTFTPA
+1083 SWSEVSGKPTTFTPA

-1130 SIGEVTGKQSLA
+1130 SISEVTGKQSLA
-1142 IKLNGGTTEG
+1142 IKLNGGGTEG

-1247 RTAAGYTGQILMSP
+1247 RTASGYTGQILMSP

-1306 LHSSWDALLKAQKPT
+1306 LHASWDALLKAQKPT
-1321 TLSGYGIT
+1321 TLAGYGIT

-1375 TGGGTLTADITLN
+1375 TGGGALTADITLN

-1410 LTSTDTAKPLSA
+1410 LTSTDTVKPLSA

-1453 KYGLFSDGFVSGK
+1453 KYGFYSDGFVSGK

-1521 VTTGSG
+1521 TTQGSG

-1556 PLTIQGNGTSLGKY
+1556 PLTIQGNGTAIDKY

-1611 SSWDAVLKVQKPN
+1611 SSWD
-1624 WLTAVSLATISDL
+1624 S
-1637 HSSWDALLKAAP
+1637 LLKAAP
-1649 SAYVTRWP
+1649 SSYVTRWP
-1657 TAAEVGALTQSTAD
+1657 SWSEVSGKPTTFTPASHTHTISQVSDLHASWDAILKAAPSGYVTRWPSISEVTGKQSLAIKLNGGGTEGTNLFTYNGTAAKT
-1671 GRYVNITGDTMTG
+1671 VNITASAVGAPTKTG
-1684 DLGIGNGRSSI
+1684 
-1695 DGSVPYCGSSG
+1695 SG
-1706 IGSKDLTELANYK
+1706 A
-1719 TVLGA
+1719 
-1724 YTDKSGT
+1724 SGT
-1731 WYALISV
+1731 WGISISGRAALANGLTQNVMTSGSLADKVTGGYMYYAGGNNSVTDKPSGVDAFGMLTMQTAGGWKGQILISS
-1738 RHRNGFGDGNSYG
+1738 NTNTG
-1751 LYLRSVL
+1751 LYWR
-1758 TAPGNL
+1758 TADTLNAG
-1764 MWGKQYGS
+1764 WR
-1772 STWQAERVILDSAN
+1772 TVLDSAN

-1817 AAKRT
+1817 QTKRT

-1874 SGSAHKGARVGNVYV
+1874 SGSTHKGARVGNVYV

-1958 IFVGNNTSNKVW
+1958 IFVGNNTTNKVW

-2006 ITIGGTTKDLTV
+2006 LTIGGVTKDLTV

-2049 NGNTDGYRLVIQK
+2049 NGNTEGYRLVIQK
-2062 TMTGWRIN
+2062 TMTAWSIN

-2104 RYFGANFAMSSPFRA
+2104 RYFGANFSLSSPFRA

-2178 TLGGTSKGG
+2178 TIGGTSKGG

-2205 GTTKTVADLYATAA
+2205 GTTKTVADLYATTA

-2284 SGNAATASKLQT
+2284 SGNASTASKLLT

-2357 LHRGCSTN
+2357 LHRGCSSN

-2386 VTAGNNSVTKSLTL
+2386 VTAGNNSVTKSVTL

-2407 TFPGTLYAKTGI
+2407 IFPGTLHASGGI
-2419 YSDGYVSAKGQNTSS
+2419 YSDQYVSAKGQNTSS
-2434 DMRLKDVLGSVTL
+2434 DMRLKRVLGSVTL
-2447 PLERIAKAPAFEFR
+2447 PLERIAKAPSFNFR
-2461 WRDGSG
+2461 WKDGSG

-2478 EALPSAVKE
+2478 EALPSAVRE

-2493 MQYGNIALLSAI
+2493 MQYGNIALISAI

-2537 AAGTRHLTAT
+2537 AAGTRHLSRT

>member
-1 MATASE
+1 MEPTITIYSIAGEAIATAIVTQEAVIHEELMTSDYVKLSWSSHTGETLPAGAYIEHDGERYSLLEPYAPQAESGGEYRYEPEFQSRVMAWGKQVLPLYTYEEDGKTVKTREMDWDFTGSPADAMYMVEQAIRNETGEEWQVELSDSLPATITISSQSGSILSALNEIASE
-7 EALRAIFEQIRD
+7 CETEWWADKATNTLYLSRCQRGEPVALTAGGNVGVPSVTEAKDGYYTRFYVFGSTRNVTQDSGSAATNSVVNKRLTLDPATYPGGYIDAREGLLPGEIFTAILTYDDIYPSSRLE
-19 ERKTHANTATRIGDA
+19 IGDVRA
-34 FLSLLSHLDNGTF
+34 RLKYRLDSSGEKIETGADDEGNPVYEQYAIWYFQLPGLDF
-47 LKQGDTESTE
+47 DPDTIIPQKT
-57 YILSVTGGASAS
+57 LSVHFESGQLAGRDFELAYHEKASQVKDAADVAAFQVKAGDYEIIIDESEGMILPGLAYIIPQDGDKATLYNIEMPAEYTASAQAELAERALKDIARRVADNRS
-69 LTKLFTLETVTEQG
+69 YEMDSNPVAFKEDGTVLSVGQAVNYAYLGVTLETRVLMVERHLDFPWQAAIRVGNELIKGNTQQLKEEVTQASQNIDVLKAFNELSVSLSNSYANAMREMQEG
-83 EERVTLAT
+83 FARIGNMWRVDPDRENTIYSDFNA
-91 PLAPFKELE
+91 
-100 LRDYLQIGDARLR
+100 
-113 WDSERQALYVIGK
+113 YVK
-126 DGRAPV
+126 
-132 GFYSTGWISAK
+132 GWLSAK
-143 GANDSE
+143 GANDTQ

-163 DSWEGYSDEEKGGW
+163 DSWEGYTDEEKGGW

-220 WVFTRGKTF
+220 WVFT
-229 SELWHTH
+229 
-236 TLSDIS
+236 
-242 NLHSS
+242 
-247 WDAILKVAPS
+247 
-257 DYVTRWP
+257 
-264 TAAEV
+264 
-269 GALTQSAADSRYA
+269 
-282 LKTVTISAGAGLTGG
+282 
-297 GNLSANRTLSL
+297 
-308 AAVGTAGT
+308 
-316 YTKVTVD
+316 
-323 AYGRVTAHASLSAA
+323 
-337 DIPTLAISKISGLQA
+337 
-352 ALDKKLE
+352 
-359 ATAFTELFEK
+359 
-369 VTLADGTTAIRAKFG
+369 
-384 LYSDKWLSA
+384 
-393 KGANPNQGEGGG
+393 
-405 GISYSRLDTWEG
+405 
-417 YSDEEKGGWVLSAY
+417 
-431 LGVRLY
+431 
-437 RDIEN
+437 
-442 LKSGVAMSYAVQ
+442 
-454 GTGNAITDVTRDGS
+454 
-468 RWVFT
+468 
-473 KGKTFSELWH
+473 KGKTFSELVH
-483 THTLSDIS
+483 THPLSDLS
-491 NLHSSWDAVLKA
+491 NLHSS
-503 QKPNWLTAVSL
+503 
-514 STISD
+514 
-519 LHANW
+519 W

-548 TQTTADG
+548 TQATADS
-555 RYALKTVTISAGAG
+555 RYAMKTVTISAGAG

-629 LDKKLEA
+629 LDAKLPAA
-636 TAFTELFEKVTLS
+636 TFDELFEKVTLS
-649 DGTVAIRAKYGLYSD
+649 TGETAIRAKLGLYSD
-664 KWLSAKGANPNQGEG
+664 KWVSAKGANPNQGEG

-690 WEGYSDEE
+690 WEGYTDEE

-717 NLKSGVAMSYAV
+717 NLKNGVAMSYAV
-729 QGTGN
+729 TGTGN

-767 DLNSSWDSLLKEAPS
+767 N
-782 AYITRWPSW
+782 
-791 TEVKDKPSTFT
+791 
-802 PSSHKHV
+802 
-809 KADIT
+809 
-814 DFPATW
+814 
-820 AWSAISGKPTTF
+820 
-832 TPSAHQHPLSDISD
+832 
-846 LHSSW
+846 LHS
-851 DAVLKAAPFAGVSRW
+851 
-866 PSWGEVTG
+866 
-874 KPTSFTPS
+874 
-882 SHTHAISQVSGLQ
+882 
-895 AALDAKLPAA
+895 
-905 TFEELFEKVT
+905 
-915 LSTGE
+915 
-920 TAIRAKLGLYS
+920 
-931 DKWLS
+931 
-936 AKGANP
+936 
-942 NQGEGG
+942 
-948 GFSYTRLDTW
+948 
-958 EGYDSDTM
+958 
-966 DGWVLSAK
+966 
-974 LGYSLYND
+974 
-982 VKSLKAGAA
+982 
-991 VSFTI
+991 
-996 QGTGNAITDISKDGT
+996 
-1011 RLVFTRGTTFALAS
+1011 
-1025 HQHLLSDI
+1025 
-1033 SDLHSSWD
+1033 
-1041 AALKAQKPNWLTAV
+1041 
-1055 SLATI
+1055 
-1060 SDLHSSWD
+1060 
-1068 ALLKAAPSAYVTRWP
+1068 
-1083 TWSEVSGKPTTFTPA
+1083 
-1098 SHTHT
+1098 
-1103 ISQVSDLHASW
+1103 SW

-1130 SIGEVTGKQSLA
+1130 SISEVTGKQSLA
-1142 IKLNGGTTEG
+1142 IKLNGGGTEG

-1247 RTAAGYTGQILMSP
+1247 RTASGYTGQILMSP

-1321 TLSGYGIT
+1321 TLAGYGIT

-1344 TAAAVSGHTITF
+1344 TAATVSGHTITF

-1362 ALASRKVNAGNGL
+1362 ALASRKVNAGKGL
-1375 TGGGTLTADITLN
+1375 TGGGALTADITLN

-1398 NADSIQLNTVNA
+1398 NADNIQLNTINA
-1410 LTSTDTAKPLSA
+1410 LTSTDTVKPLSA

-1453 KYGLFSDGFVSGK
+1453 KYGLYSDGFVSGK

-1511 NLKQGAAVSL
+1511 SLKQGAAVSL
-1521 VTTGSG
+1521 TTQGSG

-1556 PLTIQGNGTSLGKY
+1556 PLTIQGNGTAIDKY

-1611 SSWDAVLKVQKPN
+1611 SSWDAVLKAQKPN

-1649 SAYVTRWP
+1649 SSYVTRWP
-1657 TAAEVGALTQSTAD
+1657 NFSE
-1671 GRYVNITGDTMTG
+1671 
-1684 DLGIGNGRSSI
+1684 
-1695 DGSVPYCGSSG
+1695 
-1706 IGSKDLTELANYK
+1706 IGSKPTTLAGYGITDAPTK
-1719 TVLGA
+1719 TGSGA
-1724 YTDKSGT
+1724 SGT
-1731 WYALISV
+1731 WGISISGTAANANFLKKNSTFNYSGQAGLQYYDNDIQTTTNGNAWSAPSKGWHQILHMPLSVANFFTEIALPV
-1738 RHRNGFGDGNSYG
+1738 NDVNGLAWRQRRGNSY
-1751 LYLRSVL
+1751 
-1758 TAPGNL
+1758 
-1764 MWGKQYGS
+1764 YG
-1772 STWQAERVILDSAN
+1772 WYRLLDSAN

-1817 AAKRT
+1817 QTKRT

-1874 SGSAHKGARVGNVYV
+1874 SGSTHKGAKVGNVYV

-1975 GSGSGLDADLLDGTH
+1975 GSGSGLDADTLDGTH

-2006 ITIGGTTKDLTV
+2006 LTIGGVTKDLTV

-2049 NGNTDGYRLVIQK
+2049 NGNTEGYRLVIQK
-2062 TMTGWRIN
+2062 TMTGWIIN

-2088 AFHITADSPSS
+2088 AFHITANSPSS

-2104 RYFGANFAMSSPFRA
+2104 RYFGANLALSAPFRA

-2133 YRDYTSTAINVLRV
+2133 YHDYTSTAINVLRV

-2178 TLGGTSKGG
+2178 TIGGTSKGG

-2247 RNIAIA
+2247 RNISIA

-2284 SGNAATASKLQT
+2284 SGNASTASKLIT

-2312 GDLSGVGNISASGVF
+2312 GDLSGVGGITATGEIKSSSVNAFRLSAGSYGTILRNSDNNFYILVTNSGQAASGSF
-2327 STSKATNTY
+2327 NSLRPFYINLST
-2336 LAGNQGQALV
+2336 GNVMMQHKLTV
-2346 NSTASAGAYVM
+2346 NGVIE
-2357 LHRGCSTN
+2357 N
-2365 GYFTLGTY
+2365 G
-2373 QDKYLLQYTAKST
+2373 
-2386 VTAGNNSVTKSLTL
+2386 
-2400 LNEAGNS
+2400 
-2407 TFPGTLYAKTGI
+2407 TGI
-2419 YSDGYVSAKGQNTSS
+2419 FSNGYVSAKGQNTSS

-2447 PLERIAKAPAFEFR
+2447 PLERIAKAPSFEFR

-2493 MQYGNIALLSAI
+2493 MQYGNIALISAI

-2528 RRRVARLEG
+2528 RRRVKALEG
-2537 AAGTRHLTAT
+2537 AAGTRHLSRT

>member
-1 MATASE
+1 M
-7 EALRAIFEQIRD
+7 
-19 ERKTHANTATRIGDA
+19 
-34 FLSLLSHLDNGTF
+34 
-47 LKQGDTESTE
+47 
-57 YILSVTGGASAS
+57 
-69 LTKLFTLETVTEQG
+69 
-83 EERVTLAT
+83 
-91 PLAPFKELE
+91 
-100 LRDYLQIGDARLR
+100 
-113 WDSERQALYVIGK
+113 
-126 DGRAPV
+126 
-132 GFYSTGWISAK
+132 
-143 GANDSE
+143 
-149 GEGGGGGG
+149 
-157 LSYSRL
+157 
-163 DSWEGYSDEEKGGW
+163 
-177 VLSAYLGVRLYRDI
+177 
-191 ENLKNGVA
+191 
-199 MSYAVQGTG
+199 
-208 NAITDVTRDGSR
+208 
-220 WVFTRGKTF
+220 
-229 SELWHTH
+229 
-236 TLSDIS
+236 
-242 NLHSS
+242 
-247 WDAILKVAPS
+247 
-257 DYVTRWP
+257 
-264 TAAEV
+264 
-269 GALTQSAADSRYA
+269 
-282 LKTVTISAGAGLTGG
+282 
-297 GNLSANRTLSL
+297 
-308 AAVGTAGT
+308 
-316 YTKVTVD
+316 
-323 AYGRVTAHASLSAA
+323 
-337 DIPTLAISKISGLQA
+337 
-352 ALDKKLE
+352 
-359 ATAFTELFEK
+359 
-369 VTLADGTTAIRAKFG
+369 
-384 LYSDKWLSA
+384 
-393 KGANPNQGEGGG
+393 
-405 GISYSRLDTWEG
+405 
-417 YSDEEKGGWVLSAY
+417 
-431 LGVRLY
+431 
-437 RDIEN
+437 
-442 LKSGVAMSYAVQ
+442 
-454 GTGNAITDVTRDGS
+454 
-468 RWVFT
+468 
-473 KGKTFSELWH
+473 
-483 THTLSDIS
+483 
-491 NLHSSWDAVLKA
+491 
-503 QKPNWLTAVSL
+503 
-514 STISD
+514 
-519 LHANW
+519 
-524 DAILKVAPSAYVTR
+524 
-538 WPTAA
+538 
-543 EVGAL
+543 
-548 TQTTADG
+548 
-555 RYALKTVTISAGAG
+555 
-569 LTGGGNLSANR
+569 
-580 TLSLAAVGTAGTYTK
+580 
-595 VTVDAY
+595 
-601 GRVTAHASLSAADI
+601 
-615 PTLSISK
+615 
-622 ISGLQAA
+622 
-629 LDKKLEA
+629 
-636 TAFTELFEKVTLS
+636 
-649 DGTVAIRAKYGLYSD
+649 
-664 KWLSAKGANPNQGEG
+664 
-679 GGGISYSRLDT
+679 
-690 WEGYSDEE
+690 
-698 KGGWVLSA
+698 
-706 YLGVRLHQDIE
+706 
-717 NLKSGVAMSYAV
+717 
-729 QGTGN
+729 
-734 AITDVTRDGSRWV
+734 
-747 FTKGKTFSELGH
+747 
-759 THPLSDIS
+759 
-767 DLNSSWDSLLKEAPS
+767 KEAPS

-832 TPSAHQHPLSDISD
+832 TPSAHQHPLSDLSD
-846 LHSSW
+846 LHPSW
-851 DAVLKAAPFAGVSRW
+851 DAILKAAPFAGVSRW

-895 AALDAKLPAA
+895 SALDAKLPAA

-931 DKWLS
+931 DKWVS

-948 GFSYTRLDTW
+948 GFAYTRLDTW
-958 EGYDSDTM
+958 EGYDSATM

-996 QGTGNAITDISKDGT
+996 EGTGNAITDISKDGT
-1011 RLVFTRGTTFALAS
+1011 QLVFTRGTTFALSS
-1025 HQHLLSDI
+1025 HQHLLSNI
-1033 SDLHSSWD
+1033 SDLNSGWD
-1041 AALKAQKPNWLTAV
+1041 
-1055 SLATI
+1055 S
-1060 SDLHSSWD
+1060 
-1068 ALLKAAPSAYVTRWP
+1068 LLKAAPSAYVTRWP
-1083 TWSEVSGKPTTFTPA
+1083 SWSEVSGKPTTFTPA

-1114 DAILKAAPSGY
+1114 DALLKAAPAAY

-1142 IKLNGGTTEG
+1142 IKLNGGGTEG

-1159 GTAAKTVNITAASIG
+1159 GTAAKTVNITPAAIG

-1247 RTAAGYTGQILMSP
+1247 RTASGYTGQILMSP

-1321 TLSGYGIT
+1321 TLAGYGIT

-1356 TKGITA
+1356 TKGLTA

-1410 LTSTDTAKPLSA
+1410 LTSTDTVKPLSA

-1453 KYGLFSDGFVSGK
+1453 KYGFYSDGFVSGK

-1501 LGYSLYNDVK
+1501 LGYSLYNDVQ

-1521 VTTGSG
+1521 TTQGSG

-1556 PLTIQGNGTSLGKY
+1556 PLTIQGNGTAIDKY

-1579 NITPASIGA
+1579 NITPAAIGA
-1588 AASSHTH
+1588 ATSGHTH

-1611 SSWDAVLKVQKPN
+1611 SSWDAVLKAQKPN
-1624 WLTAVSLATISDL
+1624 WLTSVSLATISDL

-1671 GRYVNITGDTMTG
+1671 GRYVNISGDTMTG

-1706 IGSKDLTELANYK
+1706 IVSKDLTELANYK

-1738 RHRNGFGDGNSYG
+1738 RHRNGLGDGNNYG

-1758 TAPGNL
+1758 TSSGNL

-1772 STWQAERVILDSAN
+1772 STWQAERTLLDSAN

-1817 AAKRT
+1817 QTKRT

-1841 SLATTYAAANISA
+1841 SLATTYATGNITA
-1854 LDSRYV
+1854 LDSRY
-1860 NVSGDTMTGLLSLS
+1860 LLK
-1874 SGSAHKGARVGNVYV
+1874 SAYTAADV
-1889 NAIDRALIIQ
+1889 L
-1899 NAKEI
+1899 AK
-1904 RFGQSDNWAYND
+1904 
-1916 WGGLTY
+1916 LKT
-1922 DHSKKYLYLGIAD
+1922 
-1935 GTIFQQNA
+1935 
-1943 GALSGGSLLTPGIGN
+1943 
-1958 IFVGNNTSNKVW
+1958 V
-1970 HAGND
+1970 D

-2006 ITIGGTTKDLTV
+2006 ITIGGVTKDLTV

-2049 NGNTDGYRLVIQK
+2049 NGNTEGYRLVIQK
-2062 TMTGWRIN
+2062 TMTAWSIN

-2104 RYFGANFAMSSPFRA
+2104 RYFGANLALQTPFRA

-2133 YRDYTSTAINVLRV
+2133 YGDYTSTAINVLRV

-2178 TLGGTSKGG
+2178 TIGGTSKGG

-2284 SGNAATASKLQT
+2284 SGNASTASKLQT

-2400 LNEAGNS
+2400 LNEAGNT
-2407 TFPGTLYAKTGI
+2407 TFPGTVTAALLHATTGI
-2419 YSDGYVSAKGQNTSS
+2419 YSEGYVSAKGQNTSS
-2434 DMRLKDVLGSVTL
+2434 DMRLKRVLGDVSL
-2447 PLERIAKAPAFEFR
+2447 PLERIAKAPSFEFR

-2478 EALPSAVKE
+2478 EALPSAVRE

-2505 SIARETMRVDR
+2505 AIARETMRVDR
-2516 EVTRLREECRRL
+2516 EVARLREECRRL
-2528 RRRVARLEG
+2528 RGRVKALEEG
-2537 AAGTRHLTAT
+2537 RNTGSVA

>member
-1 MATASE
+1 M
-7 EALRAIFEQIRD
+7 
-19 ERKTHANTATRIGDA
+19 
-34 FLSLLSHLDNGTF
+34 
-47 LKQGDTESTE
+47 
-57 YILSVTGGASAS
+57 
-69 LTKLFTLETVTEQG
+69 
-83 EERVTLAT
+83 
-91 PLAPFKELE
+91 
-100 LRDYLQIGDARLR
+100 
-113 WDSERQALYVIGK
+113 
-126 DGRAPV
+126 
-132 GFYSTGWISAK
+132 
-143 GANDSE
+143 
-149 GEGGGGGG
+149 
-157 LSYSRL
+157 
-163 DSWEGYSDEEKGGW
+163 
-177 VLSAYLGVRLYRDI
+177 
-191 ENLKNGVA
+191 
-199 MSYAVQGTG
+199 
-208 NAITDVTRDGSR
+208 
-220 WVFTRGKTF
+220 
-229 SELWHTH
+229 
-236 TLSDIS
+236 
-242 NLHSS
+242 
-247 WDAILKVAPS
+247 
-257 DYVTRWP
+257 
-264 TAAEV
+264 
-269 GALTQSAADSRYA
+269 
-282 LKTVTISAGAGLTGG
+282 
-297 GNLSANRTLSL
+297 
-308 AAVGTAGT
+308 
-316 YTKVTVD
+316 
-323 AYGRVTAHASLSAA
+323 
-337 DIPTLAISKISGLQA
+337 
-352 ALDKKLE
+352 
-359 ATAFTELFEK
+359 
-369 VTLADGTTAIRAKFG
+369 
-384 LYSDKWLSA
+384 
-393 KGANPNQGEGGG
+393 
-405 GISYSRLDTWEG
+405 
-417 YSDEEKGGWVLSAY
+417 
-431 LGVRLY
+431 
-437 RDIEN
+437 
-442 LKSGVAMSYAVQ
+442 
-454 GTGNAITDVTRDGS
+454 
-468 RWVFT
+468 
-473 KGKTFSELWH
+473 
-483 THTLSDIS
+483 
-491 NLHSSWDAVLKA
+491 
-503 QKPNWLTAVSL
+503 
-514 STISD
+514 
-519 LHANW
+519 
-524 DAILKVAPSAYVTR
+524 TR

-636 TAFTELFEKVTLS
+636 TAFTELFEKVTLA
-649 DGTVAIRAKYGLYSD
+649 DGTTAIRAKYGLYSD
-664 KWLSAKGANPNQGEG
+664 LWLSAKGANPNQGEG
-679 GGGISYSRLDT
+679 GGGISYSRLD
-690 WEGYSDEE
+690 S
-698 KGGWVLSA
+698 
-706 YLGVRLHQDIE
+706 
-717 NLKSGVAMSYAV
+717 
-729 QGTGN
+729 
-734 AITDVTRDGSRWV
+734 
-747 FTKGKTFSELGH
+747 
-759 THPLSDIS
+759 
-767 DLNSSWDSLLKEAPS
+767 
-782 AYITRWPSW
+782 
-791 TEVKDKPSTFT
+791 
-802 PSSHKHV
+802 
-809 KADIT
+809 
-814 DFPATW
+814 
-820 AWSAISGKPTTF
+820 
-832 TPSAHQHPLSDISD
+832 
-846 LHSSW
+846 
-851 DAVLKAAPFAGVSRW
+851 
-866 PSWGEVTG
+866 
-874 KPTSFTPS
+874 
-882 SHTHAISQVSGLQ
+882 
-895 AALDAKLPAA
+895 
-905 TFEELFEKVT
+905 
-915 LSTGE
+915 
-920 TAIRAKLGLYS
+920 
-931 DKWLS
+931 
-936 AKGANP
+936 
-942 NQGEGG
+942 
-948 GFSYTRLDTW
+948 W

-996 QGTGNAITDISKDGT
+996 QGTGNAITDVSKSGT
-1011 RLVFTRGTTFALAS
+1011 ALVFTRGTTFALSS
-1025 HQHLLSDI
+1025 HQHPLSDI
-1033 SDLHSSWD
+1033 SDLNSGWD
-1041 AALKAQKPNWLTAV
+1041 
-1055 SLATI
+1055 S
-1060 SDLHSSWD
+1060 
-1068 ALLKAAPSAYVTRWP
+1068 LLKAAPSSYVTRWP
-1083 TWSEVSGKPTTFTPA
+1083 SWSEVSGKPTTFTPA

-1130 SIGEVTGKQSLA
+1130 SISEVTGKQSLA
-1142 IKLNGGTTEG
+1142 IKLNGGGTEG

-1159 GTAAKTVNITAASIG
+1159 GTAAKTVNITAAAIG
-1174 APTKTGSGA
+1174 AAASSHSHAYLPLSGGTLTGNLAFSNSGTTTRSILFTMGDNDHGRIACGATGTNGGWLEIATADDGEEPIYVRQYSGVFTTVKRTLTLLDA
-1183 SGTWGISISGTAAL
+1183 SGNSSFPGTVTA
-1197 ATRLTPTEYGS
+1197 PT
-1208 GDLDALTHGSYA
+1208 L
-1220 TRFFYAAG
+1220 
-1228 GNTTA
+1228 
-1233 NTPNGSDGFGLFVM
+1233 
-1247 RTAAGYTGQILMSP
+1247 
-1261 YGVLYTRYNGNN
+1261 NGNL
-1273 AWSAWRTVLDTDN
+1273 AWS
-1286 YAATLDGRYLRTV
+1286 Y
-1299 SIATITD
+1299 ITG
-1306 LHSSWDALLKAQKPT
+1306 KPT
-1321 TLSGYGIT
+1321 TLAGYGIT
-1329 DGVTTPAYT
+1329 DGVNTPAYT

-1344 TAAAVSGHTITF
+1344 TAATVSGHTITF

-1410 LTSTDTAKPLSA
+1410 LTSTDTVKPLSA

-1453 KYGLFSDGFVSGK
+1453 KYGFYSDGFVSGK

-1521 VTTGSG
+1521 TTQGSG

-1579 NITPASIGA
+1579 NITPANIGA
-1588 AASSHTH
+1588 ATSGHTH

-1611 SSWDAVLKVQKPN
+1611 SSWDAVLKAQKPN
-1624 WLTAVSLATISDL
+1624 WLTSVSLATISDL

-1649 SAYVTRWP
+1649 SSYVTRWP
-1657 TAAEVGALTQSTAD
+1657 NFSE
-1671 GRYVNITGDTMTG
+1671 
-1684 DLGIGNGRSSI
+1684 
-1695 DGSVPYCGSSG
+1695 
-1706 IGSKDLTELANYK
+1706 IGSKPTTLSGYGITDAPTK
-1719 TVLGA
+1719 TGSGA
-1724 YTDKSGT
+1724 SGT
-1731 WYALISV
+1731 WGISISGTAANANFLKKNSTFNYSGQAGLQYYDNDIQTTTNGNAWSAPSKGWHQILHMPLSVANFFTEIALPV
-1738 RHRNGFGDGNSYG
+1738 NDVNGLAWRQRRGSGYYG
-1751 LYLRSVL
+1751 WYRL
-1758 TAPGNL
+1758 
-1764 MWGKQYGS
+1764 
-1772 STWQAERVILDSAN
+1772 LDSNN

-1797 GASGTWGIGISGNAA
+1797 GASGTWAIGISGNAA

-1817 AAKRT
+1817 QTKRT

-1874 SGSAHKGARVGNVYV
+1874 SGSSHKGARVGNVYV

-1990 KSGLF
+1990 GTEFLRLTGAKFAQYNQGTWTRVLQF
-1995 TAFSANGNSTR
+1995 TQTAGSLGTSITFSWLTSECARDIWADFNIDLRENAVSFKAVWKGTGSR
-2006 ITIGGTTKDLTV
+2006 EMKCVGDGTTYSVWVKGSKTNYDPFGIIQVTNRYAVNSYNTTV
-2018 PYAKNCDT
+2018 AYTDT
-2026 LDGLHGSSFM
+2026 EP
-2036 ACNGLNGISLTGG
+2036 TG
-2049 NGNTDGYRLVIQK
+2049 TYSATVS
-2062 TMTGWRIN
+2062 T
-2070 NLVFVV
+2070 
-2076 ASRHNGQGILSV
+2076 QGIVRS
-2088 AFHITADSPSS
+2088 
-2099 YGYSI
+2099 
-2104 RYFGANFAMSSPFRA
+2104 
-2119 FYNTSTHVFRLYWH
+2119 
-2133 YRDYTSTAINVLRV
+2133 
-2147 EGFPSPS
+2147 
-2154 NGTWYEAMP
+2154 
-2163 SDNGTELTIEYNNAD
+2163 
-2178 TLGGTSKGG
+2178 
-2187 LLTALSS
+2187 
-2194 SSGTNLSLTVG
+2194 
-2205 GTTKTVADLYATAA
+2205 ATQ
-2219 EKLLTARTINGTS
+2219 LLTARTINGTS

-2284 SGNAATASKLQT
+2284 SGNASTASKLQT

-2346 NSTASAGAYVM
+2346 NSTALAGAYVM

-2386 VTAGNNSVTKSLTL
+2386 VTAGNNSVTKSVTL

-2407 TFPGTLYAKTGI
+2407 TFPGTVNAALLHATTGI
-2419 YSDGYVSAKGQNTSS
+2419 YSDQYVSAKGQNTSS
-2434 DMRLKDVLGSVTL
+2434 DMRLKDVLGSVSL
-2447 PLERIAKAPAFEFR
+2447 PLERIANAPSFEFR

-2478 EALPSAVKE
+2478 EALPSAVRE

-2493 MQYGNIALLSAI
+2493 MQYGNIALISAI

-2528 RRRVARLEG
+2528 RSRVARLEG
-2537 AAGTRHLTAT
+2537 AAGTRHLSRT

>member
-126 DGRAPV
+126 DGSTPV

-143 GANDSE
+143 GANDSQ
-149 GEGGGGGG
+149 GEGGGGG

-163 DSWEGYSDEEKGGW
+163 DTWEGYSDEEKGGW
-177 VLSAYLGVRLYRDI
+177 VLSAYLGVRLHQDI
-191 ENLKNGVA
+191 ENLKSGVA
-199 MSYAVQGTG
+199 MSYAVTGTG
-208 NAITDVTRDGSR
+208 NAMTDVTRDGSR
-220 WVFTRGKTF
+220 WVFTKGKTF
-229 SELWHTH
+229 SELGHTH
-236 TLSDIS
+236 TLSTIS
-242 NLHSS
+242 DLHAN

-257 DYVTRWP
+257 AYVTRWP

-269 GALTQSAADSRYA
+269 GALTQTTADSRYA
-282 LKTVTISAGAGLTGG
+282 QKTVTISAGAGLTGG

-337 DIPTLAISKISGLQA
+337 DIPSLSISKISGLQS

-369 VTLADGTTAIRAKFG
+369 VTLADGTTAIRAKYG
-384 LYSDKWLSA
+384 LYTDSFLSA

-405 GISYSRLDTWEG
+405 GGLSYSRLDSWEG

-431 LGVRLY
+431 LGYRLY
-437 RDIEN
+437 KDIN
-442 LKSGVAMSYAVQ
+442 DLKSGVAMSYAVQ
-454 GTGNAITDVTRDGS
+454 GTGNAITDVTRDSS

-473 KGKTFSELWH
+473 K
-483 THTLSDIS
+483 D
-491 NLHSSWDAVLKA
+491 
-503 QKPNWLTAVSL
+503 
-514 STISD
+514 
-519 LHANW
+519 
-524 DAILKVAPSAYVTR
+524 
-538 WPTAA
+538 
-543 EVGAL
+543 
-548 TQTTADG
+548 
-555 RYALKTVTISAGAG
+555 
-569 LTGGGNLSANR
+569 
-580 TLSLAAVGTAGTYTK
+580 
-595 VTVDAY
+595 
-601 GRVTAHASLSAADI
+601 
-615 PTLSISK
+615 
-622 ISGLQAA
+622 
-629 LDKKLEA
+629 
-636 TAFTELFEKVTLS
+636 
-649 DGTVAIRAKYGLYSD
+649 
-664 KWLSAKGANPNQGEG
+664 
-679 GGGISYSRLDT
+679 
-690 WEGYSDEE
+690 
-698 KGGWVLSA
+698 
-706 YLGVRLHQDIE
+706 
-717 NLKSGVAMSYAV
+717 
-729 QGTGN
+729 
-734 AITDVTRDGSRWV
+734 
-747 FTKGKTFSELGH
+747 KTFSELGH
-759 THPLSDIS
+759 THKLSDIS
-767 DLNSSWDSLLKEAPS
+767 NLNSSWDSLLKEAPS
-782 AYITRWPSW
+782 AYVTRWPSW
-791 TEVKDKPSTFT
+791 SEVDGKPSTFT
-802 PSSHKHV
+802 PSSHKHT
-809 KADIT
+809 KSQIT
-814 DFPATW
+814 DFPTTW

-851 DAVLKAAPFAGVSRW
+851 DAILKAAPFAGVSRW

-882 SHTHAISQVSGLQ
+882 SHTHAISQVTGLQ
-895 AALDAKLPAA
+895 SALDAKLPAA

-915 LSTGE
+915 LASGE

-948 GFSYTRLDTW
+948 GFAYTRLDTW
-958 EGYDSDTM
+958 EGYDSATM

-996 QGTGNAITDISKDGT
+996 EGTGNAITDISKNGT
-1011 RLVFTRGTTFALAS
+1011 QLVFTRGMTFALSS
-1025 HQHLLSDI
+1025 HQHLLSNI
-1033 SDLHSSWD
+1033 SDLNSGWR
-1041 AALKAQKPNWLTAV
+1041 T
-1055 SLATI
+1055 
-1060 SDLHSSWD
+1060 
-1068 ALLKAAPSAYVTRWP
+1068 LLKAAPSAYVTRWP
-1083 TWSEVSGKPTTFTPA
+1083 SFSEVTS
-1098 SHTHT
+1098 
-1103 ISQVSDLHASW
+1103 
-1114 DAILKAAPSGY
+1114 
-1125 VTRWP
+1125 
-1130 SIGEVTGKQSLA
+1130 
-1142 IKLNGGTTEG
+1142 
-1152 TNLFTYN
+1152 
-1159 GTAAKTVNITAASIG
+1159 
-1174 APTKTGSGA
+1174 
-1183 SGTWGISISGTAAL
+1183 
-1197 ATRLTPTEYGS
+1197 
-1208 GDLDALTHGSYA
+1208 
-1220 TRFFYAAG
+1220 
-1228 GNTTA
+1228 
-1233 NTPNGSDGFGLFVM
+1233 
-1247 RTAAGYTGQILMSP
+1247 
-1261 YGVLYTRYNGNN
+1261 
-1273 AWSAWRTVLDTDN
+1273 
-1286 YAATLDGRYLRTV
+1286 
-1299 SIATITD
+1299 
-1306 LHSSWDALLKAQKPT
+1306 KPT
-1321 TLSGYGIT
+1321 TLGGYGIT
-1329 DGVTTPAYT
+1329 DAAAKGHTHSQYLTAHQAIYSLTLQGNGTTLGTYT
-1338 GSGNVL
+1338 PNSKALTINITPSSIGAATSSHTHSQYLTGITKSMVEAVLTGNITSHTHSQYLTSHQAIYALTVKAGSTSVL
-1344 TAAAVSGHTITF
+1344 SFNPKTAAATLTLAAGSGISLSADTTNKKITITG
-1356 TKGITA
+1356 TYKYTHPSATATTIGAATGKVLSAITVNSLGHVTSVA
-1362 ALASRKVNAGNGL
+1362 AKTLAA
-1375 TGGGTLTADITLN
+1375 ADIPTL
-1388 VASANAGISV
+1388 AISKISGLQSSL
-1398 NADSIQLNTVNA
+1398 DSKL
-1410 LTSTDTAKPLSA
+1410 AKA
-1422 AQGKKIWDFVTDL
+1422 TFDDL
-1435 FEKVNIGT
+1435 FEKVTLSDGT
-1443 SSAPVYAIRA
+1443 VAIHA
-1453 KYGLFSDGFVSGK
+1453 KYGFYSDGFVSGK

-1501 LGYSLYNDVK
+1501 LGHSLYNDVQS
-1511 NLKQGAAVSL
+1511 LKRGAAVSF
-1521 VTTGSG
+1521 TIQGSG
-1527 NAVTDIAKSGTKLTV
+1527 NAVTDVSKSGTSLTF
-1542 TKGLSFLTAHQNIF
+1542 TKGLAFLTSHQNIYA
-1556 PLTIQGNGTSLGKY
+1556 LTIKGNGTAIDKY

-1579 NITPASIGA
+1579 NITPANIGA
-1588 AASSHTH
+1588 ATSGHTH

-1611 SSWDAVLKVQKPN
+1611 SSWDSVLKAQKPA

-1657 TAAEVGALTQSTAD
+1657 TAAEVGALTQSAAD
-1671 GRYVNITGDTMTG
+1671 GRYVNVSGDTMTG
-1684 DLGIGNGRSSI
+1684 DLGIPYKNSSI
-1695 DGSVPYCGSSG
+1695 DCSAPVSGALPKVSDAAELRNYKSAIGSVQFG
-1706 IGSKDLTELANYK
+1706 EN
-1719 TVLGA
+1719 
-1724 YTDKSGT
+1724 

-1738 RHRNGFGDGNSYG
+1738 RHRNGATDGVNYG
-1751 LYLRSVL
+1751 MYIRTGL
-1758 TAPGNL
+1758 TFEGNL
-1764 MWGKQYGS
+1764 LWGKQYGS
-1772 STWQAERVILDSAN
+1772 SAWQAERTLLDSSN
-1786 YTSYTVTKTGG
+1786 YTSY
-1797 GASGTWGIGISGNAA
+1797 
-1812 TASKW
+1812 
-1817 AAKRT
+1817 AAKASHTHT
-1822 ISLTGAVT
+1822 ISQIT
-1830 GSVSLDGSGNV
+1830 
-1841 SLATTYAAANISA
+1841 
-1854 LDSRYV
+1854 
-1860 NVSGDTMTGLLSLS
+1860 
-1874 SGSAHKGARVGNVYV
+1874 
-1889 NAIDRALIIQ
+1889 DRA
-1899 NAKEI
+1899 
-1904 RFGQSDNWAYND
+1904 S
-1916 WGGLTY
+1916 
-1922 DHSKKYLYLGIAD
+1922 
-1935 GTIFQQNA
+1935 
-1943 GALSGGSLLTPGIGN
+1943 
-1958 IFVGNNTSNKVW
+1958 
-1970 HAGND
+1970 
-1975 GSGSGLDADLLDGTH
+1975 
-1990 KSGLF
+1990 LF
-1995 TAFSANGNSTR
+1995 TAFTANGNNTR

-2018 PYAKNCDT
+2018 PYATNADK
-2026 LDGLHGSSFM
+2026 LDGLQATSFM
-2036 ACNGLNGISLTGG
+2036 RCDGANGIALTGG
-2049 NGNTDGYRLVIQK
+2049 NGNTAGYRLVIQK
-2062 TMTGWRIN
+2062 TMTEWSIN

-2088 AFHITADSPSS
+2088 AFHITAESPSS
-2099 YGYSI
+2099 YRYSI
-2104 RYFGANFAMSSPFRA
+2104 RYFGANFAMSAPFRA

-2133 YRDYTSTAINVLRV
+2133 YVDYTSTAINVLRV

-2163 SDNGTELTIEYNNAD
+2163 SDNGTELTIECNNAD

-2194 SSGTNLSLTVG
+2194 STGTNLSLTVG

-2259 AGAATSVNGSANVT
+2259 AGTATSVNGSANVT

-2284 SGNAATASKLQT
+2284 SGNASTASKLQT

-2327 STSKATNTY
+2327 STSKVTSTH

-2365 GYFTLGTY
+2365 GYFTMGTWGQRY
-2373 QDKYLLQYTAKST
+2373 CLFYTARSV
-2386 VTAGNNSVTKSLTL
+2386 VTAGSNNYTKMLTL
-2400 LNEAGNS
+2400 LDEGGNT
-2407 TFPGTLYAKTGI
+2407 TFPGTVNAVLFHSTTGV

-2434 DMRLKDVLGSVTL
+2434 DLRLKDVLGSVTL
-2447 PLERIAKAPAFEFR
+2447 PLERIAKAPSFEFR

-2493 MQYGNIALLSAI
+2493 MQYGNIALISAI
-2505 SIARETMRVDR
+2505 SIARETMRIDR

>member
-47 LKQGDTESTE
+47 LRQGDTESTE

-126 DGRAPV
+126 DGSTPV

-143 GANDSE
+143 GANDTQ
-149 GEGGGGGG
+149 GEGGGGGISYSRLDSWEGYTEPDMEGWVLSAKLGYRLYKDINDLKSGVAMSYAVTGTGNAITDVTRDGSRWVFTKGKTFSELWHTHTLSDIYNLHSSWDALLKAAPAAYVTRWPTAAEVGALTQSAADSRYAMKTVTISAGAGLTGGGNLSANRTLSLAAVGTAGTYTKVTVDAYGRVTAHAALSAADIPSLSISKISGLQAALDAKLPAATFEELFEKVTLSTGETAIRAKFGLYSDKWLSAKGANPNQGEGGGG

-163 DSWEGYSDEEKGGW
+163 DTWEGYTDEEKGGW
-177 VLSAYLGVRLYRDI
+177 VLSAYLGVRLHQDI
-191 ENLKNGVA
+191 ENLKSGVA
-199 MSYAVQGTG
+199 MSYAVTGTG

-229 SELWHTH
+229 SELGHTH
-236 TLSDIS
+236 PLSDIS

-247 WDAILKVAPS
+247 WDAVLKAQKPNWLTAVSLATIGDLHANWDAILKAAPAA
-257 DYVTRWP
+257 YVTRWP

-337 DIPTLAISKISGLQA
+337 DIPSLSISKISGLQA

-369 VTLADGTTAIRAKFG
+369 VTLADGTTAIRAKYG
-384 LYSDKWLSA
+384 LYSDLWLSA

-405 GISYSRLDTWEG
+405 GGLSYSRLDTWEG
-417 YSDEEKGGWVLSAY
+417 Y
-431 LGVRLY
+431 
-437 RDIEN
+437 
-442 LKSGVAMSYAVQ
+442 
-454 GTGNAITDVTRDGS
+454 T
-468 RWVFT
+468 
-473 KGKTFSELWH
+473 
-483 THTLSDIS
+483 
-491 NLHSSWDAVLKA
+491 
-503 QKPNWLTAVSL
+503 
-514 STISD
+514 
-519 LHANW
+519 
-524 DAILKVAPSAYVTR
+524 
-538 WPTAA
+538 
-543 EVGAL
+543 
-548 TQTTADG
+548 
-555 RYALKTVTISAGAG
+555 
-569 LTGGGNLSANR
+569 
-580 TLSLAAVGTAGTYTK
+580 
-595 VTVDAY
+595 
-601 GRVTAHASLSAADI
+601 
-615 PTLSISK
+615 
-622 ISGLQAA
+622 
-629 LDKKLEA
+629 
-636 TAFTELFEKVTLS
+636 
-649 DGTVAIRAKYGLYSD
+649 
-664 KWLSAKGANPNQGEG
+664 
-679 GGGISYSRLDT
+679 
-690 WEGYSDEE
+690 DEE

-729 QGTGN
+729 TGTGN

-747 FTKGKTFSELGH
+747 FTKGKTFSELVH

-767 DLNSSWDSLLKEAPS
+767 NLHSSWDSLLKEAPS

-832 TPSAHQHPLSDISD
+832 TPSAHQHPLSDLSN

-851 DAVLKAAPFAGVSRW
+851 DAILKAAPFAGVSRW

-948 GFSYTRLDTW
+948 GFAYTRLDTW
-958 EGYDSDTM
+958 EGYDSATM

-996 QGTGNAITDISKDGT
+996 EGTGNAITDISKDGT
-1011 RLVFTRGTTFALAS
+1011 RLVFTRGTTFALSS
-1025 HQHLLSDI
+1025 HQHLLSNI
-1033 SDLHSSWD
+1033 SDLNSGWD
-1041 AALKAQKPNWLTAV
+1041 
-1055 SLATI
+1055 S
-1060 SDLHSSWD
+1060 
-1068 ALLKAAPSAYVTRWP
+1068 LLKAAPSAYVTRWP
-1083 TWSEVSGKPTTFTPA
+1083 SWSEVSGKPTTFTPA

-1114 DAILKAAPSGY
+1114 DALLKAAPSAY

-1130 SIGEVTGKQSLA
+1130 SISEVTGKQSLA
-1142 IKLNGGTTEG
+1142 IKLNGGGTEG

-1197 ATRLTPTEYGS
+1197 AKGLTQNVMTSGS
-1208 GDLDALTHGSYA
+1208 LADKVTGGYM
-1220 TRFFYAAG
+1220 YYAG
-1228 GNTTA
+1228 GNNSVTDKPSGVDAFGMLTMQTA
-1233 NTPNGSDGFGLFVM
+1233 GGWK
-1247 RTAAGYTGQILMSP
+1247 GQILISSNTNT
-1261 YGVLYTRYNGNN
+1261 GLYWRTAGTLN
-1273 AWSAWRTVLDTDN
+1273 AGWRTVLDTDN

-1388 VASANAGISV
+1388 V
-1398 NADSIQLNTVNA
+1398 
-1410 LTSTDTAKPLSA
+1410 
-1422 AQGKKIWDFVTDL
+1422 
-1435 FEKVNIGT
+1435 
-1443 SSAPVYAIRA
+1443 
-1453 KYGLFSDGFVSGK
+1453 
-1466 GANPSAGEGGGTA
+1466 
-1479 YNRLDTWEGYTDELA
+1479 
-1494 TWVLSAG
+1494 
-1501 LGYSLYNDVK
+1501 
-1511 NLKQGAAVSL
+1511 
-1521 VTTGSG
+1521 
-1527 NAVTDIAKSGTKLTV
+1527 
-1542 TKGLSFLTAHQNIF
+1542 
-1556 PLTIQGNGTSLGKY
+1556 
-1570 TPNSAAKTI
+1570 
-1579 NITPASIGA
+1579 
-1588 AASSHTH
+1588 
-1595 SQYLTSVSLAT
+1595 
-1606 ISDLH
+1606 
-1611 SSWDAVLKVQKPN
+1611 
-1624 WLTAVSLATISDL
+1624 
-1637 HSSWDALLKAAP
+1637 
-1649 SAYVTRWP
+1649 
-1657 TAAEVGALTQSTAD
+1657 
-1671 GRYVNITGDTMTG
+1671 
-1684 DLGIGNGRSSI
+1684 
-1695 DGSVPYCGSSG
+1695 
-1706 IGSKDLTELANYK
+1706 
-1719 TVLGA
+1719 
-1724 YTDKSGT
+1724 
-1731 WYALISV
+1731 
-1738 RHRNGFGDGNSYG
+1738 
-1751 LYLRSVL
+1751 
-1758 TAPGNL
+1758 
-1764 MWGKQYGS
+1764 
-1772 STWQAERVILDSAN
+1772 
-1786 YTSYTVTKTGG
+1786 
-1797 GASGTWGIGISGNAA
+1797 
-1812 TASKW
+1812 
-1817 AAKRT
+1817 
-1822 ISLTGAVT
+1822 
-1830 GSVSLDGSGNV
+1830 
-1841 SLATTYAAANISA
+1841 
-1854 LDSRYV
+1854 
-1860 NVSGDTMTGLLSLS
+1860 
-1874 SGSAHKGARVGNVYV
+1874 
-1889 NAIDRALIIQ
+1889 
-1899 NAKEI
+1899 
-1904 RFGQSDNWAYND
+1904 
-1916 WGGLTY
+1916 
-1922 DHSKKYLYLGIAD
+1922 
-1935 GTIFQQNA
+1935 
-1943 GALSGGSLLTPGIGN
+1943 
-1958 IFVGNNTSNKVW
+1958 
-1970 HAGND
+1970 
-1975 GSGSGLDADLLDGTH
+1975 
-1990 KSGLF
+1990 
-1995 TAFSANGNSTR
+1995 
-2006 ITIGGTTKDLTV
+2006 
-2018 PYAKNCDT
+2018 
-2026 LDGLHGSSFM
+2026 
-2036 ACNGLNGISLTGG
+2036 
-2049 NGNTDGYRLVIQK
+2049 
-2062 TMTGWRIN
+2062 
-2070 NLVFVV
+2070 
-2076 ASRHNGQGILSV
+2076 
-2088 AFHITADSPSS
+2088 
-2099 YGYSI
+2099 
-2104 RYFGANFAMSSPFRA
+2104 
-2119 FYNTSTHVFRLYWH
+2119 
-2133 YRDYTSTAINVLRV
+2133 
-2147 EGFPSPS
+2147 
-2154 NGTWYEAMP
+2154 
-2163 SDNGTELTIEYNNAD
+2163 
-2178 TLGGTSKGG
+2178 
-2187 LLTALSS
+2187 
-2194 SSGTNLSLTVG
+2194 
-2205 GTTKTVADLYATAA
+2205 
-2219 EKLLTARTINGTS
+2219 
-2232 FNGTANIVTSYWGTA
+2232 
-2247 RNIAIA
+2247 
-2253 SSNGGG
+2253 
-2259 AGAATSVNGSANVT
+2259 
-2273 LKLPATITAAL
+2273 
-2284 SGNAATASKLQT
+2284 
-2296 ARTLWGRSF
+2296 
-2305 DGSANVS
+2305 S
-2312 GDLSGVGNISASGVF
+2312 GDLSGVGSISASGVF

-2365 GYFTLGTY
+2365 GYFTMGTY

-2400 LNEAGNS
+2400 LNEAGNT
-2407 TFPGTLYAKTGI
+2407 TFPGTVTAALLHATTGI
-2419 YSDGYVSAKGQNTSS
+2419 YSEGYVSAKGQNTSS
-2434 DMRLKDVLGSVTL
+2434 DMRLKRVLGDVSL
-2447 PLERIAKAPAFEFR
+2447 PLERIAKAPSFEFR

-2478 EALPSAVKE
+2478 EALPSAVRE

-2493 MQYGNIALLSAI
+2493 MQYGNIALISAI
-2505 SIARETMRVDR
+2505 AIARETMRVDR
-2516 EVTRLREECRRL
+2516 EVARLREECRRL
-2528 RRRVARLEG
+2528 RGRVKALEEG
-2537 AAGTRHLTAT
+2537 RNTGSVA

>member
-126 DGRAPV
+126 DGSTPV

-143 GANDSE
+143 GANDSQ
-149 GEGGGGGG
+149 GDGGGGGG

-163 DSWEGYSDEEKGGW
+163 DSWEGYTDEEKGGW

-220 WVFTRGKTF
+220 WVFTKGKTFSELWHTHTLSDISNLHSSWDAILKVAPSDYVTRWPTAAEVGALTQTTADGRYALKTVTISAGAGLTGGGNLSANRTLSLAAVGTAGTYTKVTVDAYGRVTAHASLSAADIPSLSISKISGLQAALDKKLEATAFTELFEKVTLSTGETAIRAKFGLYSDKWLSAKGANPNQGEGGGGISYSRLDTWEGYTDEEKGGWVLSAYLGVRLHQDIENLKNGVAMSYAVTGTGNAITDVTRDGSRWVFTKGKTF

-337 DIPTLAISKISGLQA
+337 DIPSLSISKISGLQA
-352 ALDKKLE
+352 ALEAKLPA
-359 ATAFTELFEK
+359 ATFEELFEK
-369 VTLADGTTAIRAKFG
+369 VTLSTGETAIRAKLG

-405 GISYSRLDTWEG
+405 GISYSRLDSWEG

-431 LGVRLY
+431 LGVRLHQ
-437 RDIEN
+437 DIEN
-442 LKSGVAMSYAVQ
+442 LKSGVAMSYAVT

-514 STISD
+514 ATISD
-519 LHANW
+519 LHSNW

-548 TQTTADG
+548 TQATADS
-555 RYALKTVTISAGAG
+555 RYAMKTVTISAGAG

-615 PTLSISK
+615 PSLSISK

-629 LDKKLEA
+629 LE
-636 TAFTELFEKVTLS
+636 
-649 DGTVAIRAKYGLYSD
+649 
-664 KWLSAKGANPNQGEG
+664 
-679 GGGISYSRLDT
+679 
-690 WEGYSDEE
+690 
-698 KGGWVLSA
+698 
-706 YLGVRLHQDIE
+706 
-717 NLKSGVAMSYAV
+717 
-729 QGTGN
+729 
-734 AITDVTRDGSRWV
+734 
-747 FTKGKTFSELGH
+747 
-759 THPLSDIS
+759 
-767 DLNSSWDSLLKEAPS
+767 
-782 AYITRWPSW
+782 
-791 TEVKDKPSTFT
+791 
-802 PSSHKHV
+802 
-809 KADIT
+809 
-814 DFPATW
+814 
-820 AWSAISGKPTTF
+820 
-832 TPSAHQHPLSDISD
+832 
-846 LHSSW
+846 
-851 DAVLKAAPFAGVSRW
+851 
-866 PSWGEVTG
+866 
-874 KPTSFTPS
+874 
-882 SHTHAISQVSGLQ
+882 
-895 AALDAKLPAA
+895 AKLPAA

-948 GFSYTRLDTW
+948 GFAYTRLDTW
-958 EGYDSDTM
+958 EGYDSATM

-996 QGTGNAITDISKDGT
+996 QGTGNAITDVSKSGT
-1011 RLVFTRGTTFALAS
+1011 ALVFTRGTTFALSS
-1025 HQHLLSDI
+1025 HSHPLSNI
-1033 SDLHSSWD
+1033 SDLNSGWD
-1041 AALKAQKPNWLTAV
+1041 
-1055 SLATI
+1055 S
-1060 SDLHSSWD
+1060 
-1068 ALLKAAPSAYVTRWP
+1068 LLKTAPSSYVTRWP
-1083 TWSEVSGKPTTFTPA
+1083 SWSEVSGKPTTFTPA

-1130 SIGEVTGKQSLA
+1130 SISEVTGKQSLA
-1142 IKLNGGTTEG
+1142 IKLNGGGTEG

-1159 GTAAKTVNITAASIG
+1159 GTAAKTVNITAAAIG
-1174 APTKTGSGA
+1174 AAASSHSHAYLPLSGGTLTGNLGFSNSGTTTRSILFTMGDNDHGRIACGATVTNGGWLEIATADDGEEPIYVRQYSGVFTTVKRTLTLLDA
-1183 SGTWGISISGTAAL
+1183 SGNSSFPGTVTAQTL
-1197 ATRLTPTEYGS
+1197 K
-1208 GDLDALTHGSYA
+1208 
-1220 TRFFYAAG
+1220 
-1228 GNTTA
+1228 GN
-1233 NTPNGSDGFGLFVM
+1233 L
-1247 RTAAGYTGQILMSP
+1247 
-1261 YGVLYTRYNGNN
+1261 
-1273 AWSAWRTVLDTDN
+1273 AWS
-1286 YAATLDGRYLRTV
+1286 Y
-1299 SIATITD
+1299 ITG
-1306 LHSSWDALLKAQKPT
+1306 KPT

-1388 VASANAGISV
+1388 VASANAGITV
-1398 NADSIQLNTVNA
+1398 NADNIQLNTVNA
-1410 LTSTDTAKPLSA
+1410 LTSTDTVKPLSA

-1443 SSAPVYAIRA
+1443 SSAPVYAIHA
-1453 KYGLFSDGFVSGK
+1453 KYGFYSDGFVSGK

-1511 NLKQGAAVSL
+1511 SLKQGAAVSL
-1521 VTTGSG
+1521 TTQGSG

-1556 PLTIQGNGTSLGKY
+1556 PLTIQGNGTAIDKY

-1579 NITPASIGA
+1579 NITPAAIGA
-1588 AASSHTH
+1588 ATSGHTH

-1611 SSWDAVLKVQKPN
+1611 SSWDAVLKAQKPN
-1624 WLTAVSLATISDL
+1624 WLTSVSLATISDL

-1671 GRYVNITGDTMTG
+1671 GRYVNISGDTMTG

-1738 RHRNGFGDGNSYG
+1738 RHRNGLGDGNSYG

-1758 TAPGNL
+1758 TASGNL

-1817 AAKRT
+1817 QTKRT

-1874 SGSAHKGARVGNVYV
+1874 SGSTHKGARVGNVYV

-2006 ITIGGTTKDLTV
+2006 LTIGGVTKDLTV

-2049 NGNTDGYRLVIQK
+2049 NGNTAGYRLVIQK
-2062 TMTGWRIN
+2062 TMTAWSIN

-2104 RYFGANFAMSSPFRA
+2104 RYFGANLALGSPFRA

-2178 TLGGTSKGG
+2178 TIGGTAKGG

-2205 GTTKTVADLYATAA
+2205 GTTKTVADLYATTA

-2284 SGNAATASKLQT
+2284 SGNASTASKLQT

-2373 QDKYLLQYTAKST
+2373 KDKYLLQYTAKST
-2386 VTAGNNSVTKSLTL
+2386 VTAGNNSVTKSVTL
-2400 LNEAGNS
+2400 LNEAGNT
-2407 TFPGTLYAKTGI
+2407 TFPGTVNAALLHATTGI

-2434 DMRLKDVLGSVTL
+2434 DMRLKDVLGDVSL
-2447 PLERIAKAPAFEFR
+2447 PLERIAKAPSFEFR

-2478 EALPSAVKE
+2478 EALPSAVRE

-2493 MQYGNIALLSAI
+2493 MQYGNIALISAI

-2516 EVTRLREECRRL
+2516 EVARLREECRRL

>member
-126 DGRAPV
+126 DGSTPV

-143 GANDSE
+143 GANDSQ
-149 GEGGGGGG
+149 GDGGGGGG

-163 DSWEGYSDEEKGGW
+163 DSWEGYTDEEKGGW

-220 WVFTRGKTF
+220 WVFTKGKTFSELWHTHTLSDISNLHSSWDAILKVAPSDYVTRWPTAAEVGALTQTTADGRYALKTVTISAGAGLTGGGNLSANRTLSLAAVGTAGTYTKVAVDAYGRVTAHASLSAADIPSLSISKISGLQAALDKKLEATAFTELFEKVTLSTGETAIRAKFGLYSDKWLSAKGANPNQGEGGGGISYSRLDTWEGYTDEEKGGWVLSAYLGVRLHQDIENLKNGVAMSYAVTGTGNAITDVTRDGSRWVFTKGKTF

-316 YTKVTVD
+316 YTKVAVD

-337 DIPTLAISKISGLQA
+337 DIPSLSISKISGLQA
-352 ALDKKLE
+352 ALDAKLPA
-359 ATAFTELFEK
+359 ATFEELFEK
-369 VTLADGTTAIRAKFG
+369 VTLSTGETAIRAKLG

-405 GISYSRLDTWEG
+405 GISYSRLDSWEG

-431 LGVRLY
+431 LGVRLHQ
-437 RDIEN
+437 DIEN
-442 LKSGVAMSYAVQ
+442 LKSGVAMSYAVT

-514 STISD
+514 ATISD
-519 LHANW
+519 LHSNW

-548 TQTTADG
+548 TQATADS
-555 RYALKTVTISAGAG
+555 RYAMKTVTISAGAG

-595 VTVDAY
+595 VAVDAY

-615 PTLSISK
+615 PSLSISK
-622 ISGLQAA
+622 I
-629 LDKKLEA
+629 
-636 TAFTELFEKVTLS
+636 
-649 DGTVAIRAKYGLYSD
+649 
-664 KWLSAKGANPNQGEG
+664 
-679 GGGISYSRLDT
+679 
-690 WEGYSDEE
+690 
-698 KGGWVLSA
+698 
-706 YLGVRLHQDIE
+706 
-717 NLKSGVAMSYAV
+717 
-729 QGTGN
+729 
-734 AITDVTRDGSRWV
+734 
-747 FTKGKTFSELGH
+747 
-759 THPLSDIS
+759 
-767 DLNSSWDSLLKEAPS
+767 
-782 AYITRWPSW
+782 
-791 TEVKDKPSTFT
+791 
-802 PSSHKHV
+802 
-809 KADIT
+809 
-814 DFPATW
+814 
-820 AWSAISGKPTTF
+820 
-832 TPSAHQHPLSDISD
+832 
-846 LHSSW
+846 
-851 DAVLKAAPFAGVSRW
+851 
-866 PSWGEVTG
+866 
-874 KPTSFTPS
+874 
-882 SHTHAISQVSGLQ
+882 SGLQ

-948 GFSYTRLDTW
+948 GFAYTRLDTW
-958 EGYDSDTM
+958 EGYDSATM

-996 QGTGNAITDISKDGT
+996 QGTGNAITDVSKSGT
-1011 RLVFTRGTTFALAS
+1011 ALVFTRGTTFALSS
-1025 HQHLLSDI
+1025 HSHPLSNI
-1033 SDLHSSWD
+1033 SDLNSGWD
-1041 AALKAQKPNWLTAV
+1041 
-1055 SLATI
+1055 S
-1060 SDLHSSWD
+1060 
-1068 ALLKAAPSAYVTRWP
+1068 LLKTAPSSYVTRWP
-1083 TWSEVSGKPTTFTPA
+1083 SWSEVSGKPTTFTPA

-1130 SIGEVTGKQSLA
+1130 SISEVTGKQSLA
-1142 IKLNGGTTEG
+1142 IKLNGGGTEG

-1159 GTAAKTVNITAASIG
+1159 GTAAKTVNITAAAIG
-1174 APTKTGSGA
+1174 AAASSHSHAYLPLSGGTLTGNLGFSNSGTTTRSILFTMGDNDHGRIACGATVTNGGWLEIATADDGEEPIYVRQYSGVFTTVKRTLTLLDA
-1183 SGTWGISISGTAAL
+1183 SGNSSFPGTVTAQTL
-1197 ATRLTPTEYGS
+1197 K
-1208 GDLDALTHGSYA
+1208 
-1220 TRFFYAAG
+1220 
-1228 GNTTA
+1228 GN
-1233 NTPNGSDGFGLFVM
+1233 L
-1247 RTAAGYTGQILMSP
+1247 
-1261 YGVLYTRYNGNN
+1261 
-1273 AWSAWRTVLDTDN
+1273 AWS
-1286 YAATLDGRYLRTV
+1286 Y
-1299 SIATITD
+1299 ITG
-1306 LHSSWDALLKAQKPT
+1306 KPT

-1388 VASANAGISV
+1388 VASANAGITV
-1398 NADSIQLNTVNA
+1398 NADNIQLNTVNA
-1410 LTSTDTAKPLSA
+1410 LTSTDTVKPLSA

-1443 SSAPVYAIRA
+1443 SSAPVYAIHA
-1453 KYGLFSDGFVSGK
+1453 KYGFYSDGFVSGK

-1511 NLKQGAAVSL
+1511 SLKQGAAVSL
-1521 VTTGSG
+1521 TTQGSG

-1556 PLTIQGNGTSLGKY
+1556 PLTIQGNGTAIDKY

-1579 NITPASIGA
+1579 NITPAAIGA
-1588 AASSHTH
+1588 ATSGHTH

-1611 SSWDAVLKVQKPN
+1611 SSWDAVLKAQKPN
-1624 WLTAVSLATISDL
+1624 WLTSVSLATISDL

-1671 GRYVNITGDTMTG
+1671 GRYVNISGDTMTG

-1738 RHRNGFGDGNSYG
+1738 RHRNGLGDGNSYG

-1758 TAPGNL
+1758 TASGNL

-1817 AAKRT
+1817 QTKRT

-1874 SGSAHKGARVGNVYV
+1874 SGSTHKGARVGNVYV

-2006 ITIGGTTKDLTV
+2006 LTIGGVTKDLTV

-2049 NGNTDGYRLVIQK
+2049 NGNTAGYRLVIQK
-2062 TMTGWRIN
+2062 TMTAWSIN

-2104 RYFGANFAMSSPFRA
+2104 RYFGANLALGSPFRA

-2178 TLGGTSKGG
+2178 TIGGTAKGG

-2205 GTTKTVADLYATAA
+2205 GTTKTVADLYATTA

-2284 SGNAATASKLQT
+2284 SGNASTASKLQT

-2373 QDKYLLQYTAKST
+2373 KDKYLLQYTAKST
-2386 VTAGNNSVTKSLTL
+2386 VTAGNNSVTKSVTL
-2400 LNEAGNS
+2400 LNEAGNT
-2407 TFPGTLYAKTGI
+2407 TFPGTVNAALLHATTGI

-2434 DMRLKDVLGSVTL
+2434 DMRLKDVLGDVSL
-2447 PLERIAKAPAFEFR
+2447 PLERIAKAPSFEFR

-2478 EALPSAVKE
+2478 EALPSAVRE

-2493 MQYGNIALLSAI
+2493 MQYGNIALISAI

-2516 EVTRLREECRRL
+2516 EVARLREECRRL